1 MCFPLGAATA
11 ILHEGGI
18 SVQASGRLWAITVIF
33 PEKEWL
39 FQQKVSM
46 RKLTSVILTNNVQ
59 WSTFRLPI
67 WFRSV
72 NFAILMMLHDTC
84 RAMMKRLTLQYIIY
98 MKRKTNLLIAACMAL
113 SPALMGTE
121 AAAQTF
127 EKLFEWAPD
136 YYADINDDGKQ
147 EYFLYGKW
155 RTLAGEELCSLPD
168 GMGVNAM
175 VCSMFYITAN
185 PVPGFASAANN
196 YYKTGGD
203 VFYMKDGKYV
213 ITKAYEGD
221 DALMGATWADINLDG
236 RMDVLYWKNEA
247 INQGYVYVP
256 YVKMLCADGTF
267 VDQPLEVVTDMD
279 ELQGAMDAT
288 GGNGTFSVSN
298 NSSFSG
304 FCSGKGVSFPV
315 GPMNVVDLN
324 QDGYPDFIDEKGF
337 SYLSL
342 GDGRY
347 YLASIAARKVR
358 AGDVNGDGLTDLLV
372 YDGNELKLKLNTG
385 QGFKDVS
392 LLSNNNLRDVY
403 MLDCDGDGHLDIL
416 AAVTAED
423 ASFLAFFRNQGN
435 GTFKRTVRSFE
446 ELVNWEAPYFI
457 NNNGLPSMVSY
468 ADGDLMCWN
477 WDASFNVEK
486 VALTSGVRSFNKFF
500 LLDVDGDGKID
511 MPGQADSKEFGIFH
525 CKVEKANT
533 PPARMQAPKL
543 LLDKSTGLLRAE
555 WEHGTDAENSAGDLS
570 YEFEITSPSGE
581 YLFRTFTK
589 SLFTLASAGSWGTSS
604 VQARVRAIDG
614 SGMKGKWSDV
624 AKQDGILAVPSV
636 ALICPY
642 NASTGDTVFVHELSG
657 MKCEMKGLPDGRLV
671 TDKDGRK
678 GFVFASHGTKKI
690 ELAAQ
695 NGMTISRRIEL
706 QPVRVESTYLNYSAK
721 RFGLPSD
728 LGFCFD
734 FAQLGALQ
742 AMAGSGYYKWNGHKY
757 EKQPVFDFSDG
768 APAQFVF
775 DANMD
780 GLPDPA
786 EDNLY
791 LGQYSL
797 KVAVNQGD
805 GDFLKSTVSGEFS
818 GSGNIYSYMDINN
831 DGLMERFYRGYDGNH
846 YFYRTD
852 MNEGL
857 VKTDYMD
864 LGDQSKN
871 IDFCLDVCADF
882 DRDGRLD
889 ILGNTK
895 GEDGYPYWAILFNE
909 GNGRWTV
916 KHILQTNEP
925 LADIV
930 VYDVDGDGY
939 VDIVRNYWTRKAVS
953 RNRGNR
959 EFADWEELDGYLL
972 KMDIDQDGL
981 ADLQLSDD
989 GRSVIVSNHG
999 SPVQVP
1005 MNFDLFRSDFADIN
1019 NDGVPDYIDIG
1030 GSVIMRIAN
1039 NNTAPTA
1046 PTTLIATQTA
1056 DEVIISWDGATDKE
1070 STTSQ
1075 LRYNI
1080 SIKEKGATGDDAYI
1094 WSPLNATSNQARM
1107 SLVPGIPTYY
1117 RQATKLPMPI
1127 SRFQAGKTYEICV
1140 QAIDPWY
1147 ASSPFSKVIEF
1158 TPQAECHITLPAK
1171 AGVDEYVAYRTVSN
1185 VQGALSIRQAEGMD
1199 LSKAGYIKWN
1209 TPGVKTVVTTNTNSM
1224 IKSTTQILI
1233 VDKPNLDVQI
1243 PARALAGQTLVVD
1256 MPECMRNVGAKVSV
1270 TSDEAKVAYDANS
1283 NKAVVTL
1290 PEQDGDCQ
1298 LTITYADDVW
1308 QKAITRN
1315 YNINVV
1321 GQNWTPQI
1329 AQVKVADGHSV
1340 IQWDEQNLPAP
1351 ELFTGMVNIYRE
1363 SDIADSYDLIAQV
1376 PMSQGKYVDEQ
1387 SHSEVCS
1394 YRYQMTLSTIY
1405 GVETLSSTVHATMH
1419 VLANRGLGNDIN
1431 IRWTPYE
1438 GTTVAQYVVYAG
1450 TSPDNMQLVDRLSG
1464 YARSYVHHRNS
1475 DATTYYAVGFVAKS
1489 ELSGKAKAKTIANDE
1504 IVSNIISSADAYS
1517 VNAVQSIEIATR
1529 EEEATFT
1536 QERLTL
1542 HLLAYVTPS
1551 QASIGKVEWS
1561 LLAGESLV
1569 NLSDDG
1575 VMQLIPGTKG
1585 GEVVVQAKAID
1596 GSGITATRTFAVPQ
1610 VSGVES
1616 VEANADGVKI
1626 SAMLGGVRLTGI
1638 TNPTDVIVTTANGT
1652 VVYRSIL
1659 AADHR
1664 IALSNGL
1671 YIVRAG
1677 NRVGKVMVR

>member
-1 MCFPLGAATA
+1 MKKSIFLIVASLALAPISFGNKA
-11 ILHEGGI
+11 I
-18 SVQASGRLWAITVIF
+18 
-33 PEKEWL
+33 
-39 FQQKVSM
+39 
-46 RKLTSVILTNNVQ
+46 
-59 WSTFRLPI
+59 
-67 WFRSV
+67 
-72 NFAILMMLHDTC
+72 
-84 RAMMKRLTLQYIIY
+84 
-98 MKRKTNLLIAACMAL
+98 
-113 SPALMGTE
+113 
-121 AAAQTF
+121 AQTF
-127 EKLFEWAPD
+127 EKLFEGDSYVP
-136 YYADINDDGKQ
+136 YLYADINDDGKQ
-147 EYFLYGKW
+147 EYVLYGKW
-155 RTLAGEELCSLPD
+155 RTLAGKELYSFPE
-168 GMGVNAM
+168 GSAIWPSAM
-175 VCSMFYITAN
+175 LYLTAN
-185 PVPGFASAANN
+185 PVPGFFITAND
-196 YYKTGGD
+196 YEDIRGD
-203 VFYMKDGKYV
+203 VIFIKDGKYV
-213 ITKAYEGD
+213 ISNVYSKAYNGESS
-221 DALMGATWADINLDG
+221 LFGATWADINLDG
-236 RMDVLYWKNEA
+236 RMDMLYWKKERFGNTT
-247 INQGYVYVP
+247 IYYP
-256 YVKMLCADGTF
+256 YVKMMCADGTF
-267 VDQPLEVVTDMD
+267 VEKPLELVTDMD

-298 NSSFSG
+298 NASFSG
-304 FCSGKGVSFPV
+304 FSAGKGASLPV
-315 GPMNVVDLN
+315 GNINVVDLN

-347 YLASIAARKVR
+347 YLASIAAKKLRF
-358 AGDVNGDGLTDLLV
+358 GDVNGDGLTDLLV

-385 QGFKDVS
+385 QGFQDMS
-392 LLSNNNLRDVY
+392 LLSNRSLRDVY

-435 GTFKRTVRSFE
+435 GKFKRIVRSFE
-446 ELVNWEAPYFI
+446 KSVYWEAPYFI

-486 VALTSGVRSFNKFF
+486 VTLTSGVKLPQGYS
-500 LLDVDGDGKID
+500 LLDMDGDGKID
-511 MPGQADSKEFGIFH
+511 VPCERGYQEYGIFH

-533 PPARMQAPKL
+533 PPNKMQAPKL
-543 LLDKSTGLLRAE
+543 LLDKSTGMLRAE

-570 YEFEITSPSGE
+570 YEFEITSPNGE

-614 SGMKGKWSDV
+614 CGMKGKWSDV

-636 ALICPY
+636 ALSCHH
-642 NASTGDTVFVHELSG
+642 NASTGDTIFVRELGG
-657 MKCEMKGLPDGRLV
+657 MECEMKAMPDGRLV
-671 TDKDGRK
+671 TAKDGRK

-690 ELAAQ
+690 EFTAKD
-695 NGMTISRRIEL
+695 GITISRQIEV
-706 QPVRVESTYLNYSAK
+706 QPVRVESAVGK
-721 RFGLPSD
+721 FGIMNTPN
-728 LGFCFD
+728 FCFD
-734 FAQLGALQ
+734 FAQLGTLQ
-742 AMAGSGYYKWNGHKY
+742 ALTSDGYYKWNDYKY
-757 EKQPVFDFSDG
+757 EKQPVFDFSDDVYYT
-768 APAQFVF
+768 FVY

-786 EDNLY
+786 HADGYQNY
-791 LGQYSL
+791 TL

-805 GDFLKSTVSGEFS
+805 GDFLKSSVSCELP
-818 GSGNIYSYMDINN
+818 GSGYMYDDRVDINN
-831 DGLMERFYRGYDGNH
+831 DGLMECSFRDNNGLYRI
-846 YFYRTD
+846 D
-852 MNEGL
+852 MNECL

-864 LGDQSKN
+864 LGDQSKI
-871 IDFCLDVCADF
+871 IDLYLKACADF

-889 ILGNTK
+889 IPSRVKVGNDYYE
-895 GEDGYPYWAILFNE
+895 GILYNE
-909 GNGRWTV
+909 GNGRWTFKPV
-916 KHILQTNEP
+916 SSCRSDMYT
-925 LADIV
+925 
-930 VYDVDGDGY
+930 YDVDGDGY
-939 VDIVRNYWTRKAVS
+939 VDLVLNNNGLSYYSKVLRNL
-953 RNRGNR
+953 GNR
-959 EFADWEELDGYLL
+959 EFAELEDLDGYLL

-981 ADLQLSDD
+981 ADLQQFKD
-989 GRSVIVSNHG
+989 GSIIVSNHG
-999 SPVQVP
+999 SPVLVP
-1005 MNFDLFRSDFADIN
+1005 FTRYDLYGSDFVDIN
-1019 NDGVPDYIDIG
+1019 NDGVPDCSFNG
-1030 GSVIMRIAN
+1030 ALMRIAN

-1046 PTTLIATQTA
+1046 PTTLIAAQTA

-1080 SIKEKGATGDDAYI
+1080 SIKEKGATGDGAYI
-1094 WSPLNATSNQARM
+1094 WSPLNATNDKARM
-1107 SLVPGIPTYY
+1107 SLVRGIPTYY

-1127 SRFQAGKTYEICV
+1127 NRFQAGKTYEICV

-1185 VQGALSIRQAEGMD
+1185 VLGSLSIRQAEGMD
-1199 LSKAGYIKWN
+1199 LSKNGYIKWN

-1243 PARALAGQTLVVD
+1243 PARALAGQTLVLD
-1256 MPECMRNVGAKVSV
+1256 MPECMRNEGAKVSV
-1270 TSDEAKVAYDANS
+1270 TSDEAKVAYDANT

-1290 PEQDGDCQ
+1290 PEQDGNCQ
-1298 LTITYADDVW
+1298 LTITYADEVW

-1315 YNINVV
+1315 YNINAV
-1321 GQNWTPQI
+1321 GKNWTPQI

-1394 YRYQMTLSTIY
+1394 YRYQMTLSTTY
-1405 GVETLSSTVHATMH
+1405 GVETLPSKVHATMH
-1419 VLANRGLGNDIN
+1419 VLANHGLGNDIN

-1450 TSPDNMQLVDRLSG
+1450 ASPDNMQIVDRLSG

-1489 ELSGKAKAKTIANDE
+1489 ELSAKAKAKTIANDE

-1575 VMQLIPGTKG
+1575 VMQLIPGTTG
-1585 GEVVVQAKAID
+1585 GEVIVQAKAID

-1616 VEANADGVKI
+1616 VETNADGVKI
-1626 SAMLGGVRLTGI
+1626 SAMLGGVMLTGI
-1638 TNPTDVIVTTANGT
+1638 TNPTDVLVTTANGT

-1659 AADHR
+1659 AADHH
-1664 IALSNGL
+1664 IALGNGL

-1677 NRVGKVMVR
+1677 NRVCKVMVR

>member
-1 MCFPLGAATA
+1 MKKSIFLIVASLALAPISFGNKA
-11 ILHEGGI
+11 I
-18 SVQASGRLWAITVIF
+18 
-33 PEKEWL
+33 
-39 FQQKVSM
+39 
-46 RKLTSVILTNNVQ
+46 
-59 WSTFRLPI
+59 
-67 WFRSV
+67 
-72 NFAILMMLHDTC
+72 
-84 RAMMKRLTLQYIIY
+84 
-98 MKRKTNLLIAACMAL
+98 
-113 SPALMGTE
+113 
-121 AAAQTF
+121 AQTF
-127 EKLFEWAPD
+127 EKLFEGDSYVP
-136 YYADINDDGKQ
+136 YLYADINDDGKQ
-147 EYFLYGKW
+147 EYVLYGKW
-155 RTLAGEELCSLPD
+155 RTLAGKELYSFPE
-168 GMGVNAM
+168 GSAIWPNAM
-175 VCSMFYITAN
+175 LYLTAN
-185 PVPGFASAANN
+185 PVPGFFITAND
-196 YYKTGGD
+196 YEDIRGD
-203 VFYMKDGKYV
+203 VIFIKDGKYV
-213 ITKAYEGD
+213 ISNVYSKAYNGESS
-221 DALMGATWADINLDG
+221 LFGATWADINLDG
-236 RMDVLYWKNEA
+236 RMDMLYWKKERFGNTT
-247 INQGYVYVP
+247 IYYP
-256 YVKMLCADGTF
+256 YVKMMCADGTF
-267 VDQPLEVVTDMD
+267 VEKPLELVTDMD

-298 NSSFSG
+298 NASFSG
-304 FCSGKGVSFPV
+304 FSSGKGASLPV
-315 GPMNVVDLN
+315 GNINVVDLN

-347 YLASIAARKVR
+347 YLASIAAKKLRF
-358 AGDVNGDGLTDLLV
+358 GDVNGDGLTDLLV

-385 QGFKDVS
+385 QGFQDMS
-392 LLSNNNLRDVY
+392 LLSNKNLRNVY

-435 GTFKRTVRSFE
+435 GKFKRIVRSFE
-446 ELVNWEAPYFI
+446 KSVYWEAPYFI

-486 VALTSGVRSFNKFF
+486 VTLTSGVKLPQGYS
-500 LLDVDGDGKID
+500 LLDMDGDGKID
-511 MPGQADSKEFGIFH
+511 VPCERGYQEYGIFH

-533 PPARMQAPKL
+533 PPNKMQAPKL
-543 LLDKSTGLLRAE
+543 LLDKSTGMLRAE

-570 YEFEITSPSGE
+570 YEFEITSPNGE

-614 SGMKGKWSDV
+614 CGMKGKWSDV

-636 ALICPY
+636 ALSCHH
-642 NASTGDTVFVHELSG
+642 NASTGDTIFVRELGG
-657 MKCEMKGLPDGRLV
+657 MECEMKAMPDGRLV
-671 TDKDGRK
+671 TAKDGRK
-678 GFVFASHGTKKI
+678 GFVFALHGTKKI
-690 ELAAQ
+690 EFTAKD
-695 NGMTISRRIEL
+695 GITISRQIEV
-706 QPVRVESTYLNYSAK
+706 QPVRVESAVGK
-721 RFGLPSD
+721 FGIMNTPN
-728 LGFCFD
+728 FCFD
-734 FAQLGALQ
+734 FAQLGTLQ
-742 AMAGSGYYKWNGHKY
+742 ALTSDGYYKWNDYKY

-768 APAQFVF
+768 VYYTFVY

-786 EDNLY
+786 HADGYQNY
-791 LGQYSL
+791 TL

-805 GDFLKSTVSGEFS
+805 GDFLKSSVSCELP
-818 GSGNIYSYMDINN
+818 GSGYMYDDRVDINN
-831 DGLMERFYRGYDGNH
+831 DGLMECSFRDNNGLYRI
-846 YFYRTD
+846 D
-852 MNEGL
+852 MNECL

-864 LGDQSKN
+864 LGDQSKI
-871 IDFCLDVCADF
+871 IDLYLKACADF

-889 ILGNTK
+889 IPSRVKVGNDYYE
-895 GEDGYPYWAILFNE
+895 GILYNE
-909 GNGRWTV
+909 GNGRWTFKPV
-916 KHILQTNEP
+916 SSCRSDMYT
-925 LADIV
+925 
-930 VYDVDGDGY
+930 YDVDGDGY
-939 VDIVRNYWTRKAVS
+939 VDLVLNNNGLSYYSKVLRNL
-953 RNRGNR
+953 GNR
-959 EFADWEELDGYLL
+959 EFAELEDLDGYLL

-981 ADLQLSDD
+981 ADLQQFKD
-989 GRSVIVSNHG
+989 GSIIVSNHG
-999 SPVQVP
+999 SPVLVQ
-1005 MNFDLFRSDFADIN
+1005 FTRYDLYGSDFVDIN
-1019 NDGVPDYIDIG
+1019 NDGVPDCSFNG
-1030 GSVIMRIAN
+1030 ALMRIAN
-1039 NNTAPTA
+1039 NNTAPIA
-1046 PTTLIATQTA
+1046 PTTLIAAQTA

-1080 SIKEKGATGDDAYI
+1080 SIKEKGATGDGAYI
-1094 WSPLNATSNQARM
+1094 WSPLNATNDKARM

-1127 SRFQAGKTYEICV
+1127 NRFQAGKTYEICV

-1199 LSKAGYIKWN
+1199 LSKNGYIKWN

-1243 PARALAGQTLVVD
+1243 PARALAGQTLVLD
-1256 MPECMRNVGAKVSV
+1256 MPECMRNEGAKVSV
-1270 TSDEAKVAYDANS
+1270 TSDEAKVAYDANT

-1290 PEQDGDCQ
+1290 PEQDGNCQ
-1298 LTITYADDVW
+1298 LTITYADEVW

-1321 GQNWTPQI
+1321 GKNWTPQI

-1394 YRYQMTLSTIY
+1394 YRYQITLSTTY
-1405 GVETLSSTVHATMH
+1405 GVETLPSKVHATMH
-1419 VLANRGLGNDIN
+1419 VLANHGLGNDIN

-1450 TSPDNMQLVDRLSG
+1450 TSPDNMQIVDRLSG

-1489 ELSGKAKAKTIANDE
+1489 ELSAKAKAKTIANDE
-1504 IVSNIISSADAYS
+1504 IVSNIISSADAYN

-1575 VMQLIPGTKG
+1575 VMQLIPGTTG
-1585 GEVVVQAKAID
+1585 GEVIVQAKAID

-1616 VEANADGVKI
+1616 VETNADGFKI
-1626 SAMLGGVRLTGI
+1626 SAMLGGVMLTGI
-1638 TNPTDVIVTTANGT
+1638 TNPTDVLVTTANGT

-1659 AADHR
+1659 AADHH
-1664 IALSNGL
+1664 IALGNGL

>member
-1 MCFPLGAATA
+1 MKKSIFLIVASLALAPISFGNKA
-11 ILHEGGI
+11 I
-18 SVQASGRLWAITVIF
+18 
-33 PEKEWL
+33 
-39 FQQKVSM
+39 
-46 RKLTSVILTNNVQ
+46 
-59 WSTFRLPI
+59 
-67 WFRSV
+67 
-72 NFAILMMLHDTC
+72 
-84 RAMMKRLTLQYIIY
+84 
-98 MKRKTNLLIAACMAL
+98 
-113 SPALMGTE
+113 
-121 AAAQTF
+121 AQTF

-168 GMGVNAM
+168 GMGINAM
-175 VCSMFYITAN
+175 TCSMFYITAN

-247 INQGYVYVP
+247 INTGYVYVP

-304 FCSGKGVSFPV
+304 FCSGKGASFPV

-337 SYLSL
+337 SYMSL
-342 GDGRY
+342 GEGRY

-385 QGFKDVS
+385 QGFRDVA
-392 LLSNNNLRDVY
+392 LLSNGNLRDVY
-403 MLDCDGDGHLDIL
+403 MLDCDGDGLLDIL
-416 AAVTAED
+416 AAVTTGD

-435 GTFKRTVRSFE
+435 GKFKRTVRSFE
-446 ELVNWEAPYFI
+446 ESVDWAGPYFI
-457 NNNGLPSMVSY
+457 NNNGLPSMVSH
-468 ADGDLMCWN
+468 AGEDLMCWN
-477 WDASFNVEK
+477 WDASFNVGK

-500 LLDVDGDGKID
+500 LMDLDGDGKID
-511 MPGQADSKEFGIFH
+511 MPCERESREFGIFH

-543 LLDKSTGLLRAE
+543 LLDKSTGMLRAE

-589 SLFTLASAGSWGTSS
+589 SLFTLASAGSWGTGS

-624 AKQDGILAVPSV
+624 ARQDGILAVPSV

-695 NGMTISRRIEL
+695 DGMTISRRIEV
-706 QPVRVESTYLNYSAK
+706 QPVRLESTYLNYSPK

-728 LGFCFD
+728 LRFCFD
-734 FAQLGALQ
+734 FAQLGTLQ

-757 EKQPVFDFSDG
+757 EKQPVFDFSDS

-786 EDNLY
+786 ENDLY

-797 KVAVNQGD
+797 RVAVNQGD
-805 GDFLKSTVSGEFS
+805 GDFLKSNVSSEFS
-818 GSGNIYSYMDINN
+818 GSGNMDSYIDINN
-831 DGLMERFYRGYDGNH
+831 DGLMERFYSGYDGTRG
-846 YFYRTD
+846 FYRVD

-864 LGDQSKN
+864 LGDQLKN
-871 IDFCLDVCADF
+871 MGSNFNLCADF

-889 ILGNTK
+889 ILCTARN
-895 GEDGYPYWAILFNE
+895 ESDRQILAVIFNE

-916 KHILQTNEP
+916 KPIPQALEFSMD
-925 LADIV
+925 LV
-930 VYDVDGDGY
+930 LYDVDGNGY
-939 VDIVRNYWTRKAVS
+939 IDIVENYWKRKRVL
-953 RNRGNR
+953 RNLGNR
-959 EFADWEELDGYLL
+959 EFAELEDLDGFLL

-989 GRSVIVSNHG
+989 GWSVIVSNHG

-1005 MNFDLFRSDFADIN
+1005 LNARLYGADFADIN
-1019 NDGVPDYIDIG
+1019 NDGVPDC
-1030 GSVIMRIAN
+1030 GSVLMRIAN

-1080 SIKEKGATGDDAYI
+1080 SIKEKGATGDGAYI
-1094 WSPLNATSNQARM
+1094 WSPLNATNDKARM

-1199 LSKAGYIKWN
+1199 LSKNGYIKWN

-1243 PARALAGQTLVVD
+1243 PARALAGQTLVLD
-1256 MPECMRNVGAKVSV
+1256 MPECMRNEGAKVSV
-1270 TSDEAKVAYDANS
+1270 TSDEAKVAYDANT

-1290 PEQDGDCQ
+1290 PEQDGNCQ
-1298 LTITYADDVW
+1298 LTITYADEVW

-1321 GQNWTPQI
+1321 GKNWTPQI

-1394 YRYQMTLSTIY
+1394 YRYQMTLSTTY
-1405 GVETLSSTVHATMH
+1405 GVETLPSKVHATMH
-1419 VLANRGLGNDIN
+1419 VLANHGLGNDIN

-1450 TSPDNMQLVDRLSG
+1450 ASPDNMQIVDRLSG

-1489 ELSGKAKAKTIANDE
+1489 ELSAKAKAKTIANDE

-1517 VNAVQSIEIATR
+1517 INAVQSIEIATR

-1575 VMQLIPGTKG
+1575 VMQLIPGTTG
-1585 GEVVVQAKAID
+1585 GEVIVQAKAID

-1616 VEANADGVKI
+1616 VETNADGVKI
-1626 SAMLGGVRLTGI
+1626 SAMLGGVMLTGI
-1638 TNPTDVIVTTANGT
+1638 TNPTDVLVTTVNGT

-1659 AADHR
+1659 AADNR

-1677 NRVGKVMVR
+1677 NRVCKVMVR

>member
-1 MCFPLGAATA
+1 MKKSIFLIVASLALAPISFGNKA
-11 ILHEGGI
+11 I
-18 SVQASGRLWAITVIF
+18 
-33 PEKEWL
+33 
-39 FQQKVSM
+39 
-46 RKLTSVILTNNVQ
+46 
-59 WSTFRLPI
+59 
-67 WFRSV
+67 
-72 NFAILMMLHDTC
+72 
-84 RAMMKRLTLQYIIY
+84 
-98 MKRKTNLLIAACMAL
+98 
-113 SPALMGTE
+113 
-121 AAAQTF
+121 AQTF
-127 EKLFEWAPD
+127 EKLFEGDSYVP
-136 YYADINDDGKQ
+136 YLYADINDDGKQ
-147 EYFLYGKW
+147 EYVLYGKW
-155 RTLAGEELCSLPD
+155 RTLAGKELYSFPE
-168 GMGVNAM
+168 GSAIWPNAM
-175 VCSMFYITAN
+175 LYLTAN
-185 PVPGFASAANN
+185 PVPGFFITAND
-196 YYKTGGD
+196 YEDIRGD
-203 VFYMKDGKYV
+203 VIFIKDGKYV
-213 ITKAYEGD
+213 ISNVYSKAYNGESS
-221 DALMGATWADINLDG
+221 LFGATWADINLDG
-236 RMDVLYWKNEA
+236 RMDMLYWKKERFGNTT
-247 INQGYVYVP
+247 IYYP
-256 YVKMLCADGTF
+256 YVKMMCADGTF
-267 VDQPLEVVTDMD
+267 VEKPLELVTDMD

-298 NSSFSG
+298 NASFSG
-304 FCSGKGVSFPV
+304 FSSGKGASLPV
-315 GPMNVVDLN
+315 GNINVVDLN

-347 YLASIAARKVR
+347 YLASIAAKKLRF
-358 AGDVNGDGLTDLLV
+358 GDVNGDGLTDLLV

-385 QGFKDVS
+385 QGFQDMS
-392 LLSNNNLRDVY
+392 LLSNRSLRDVY

-435 GTFKRTVRSFE
+435 GKFKRIVRSFE
-446 ELVNWEAPYFI
+446 KSVYWEAPYFI

-486 VALTSGVRSFNKFF
+486 VTLTSGVKLPQGYS
-500 LLDVDGDGKID
+500 LLDMDGDGKID
-511 MPGQADSKEFGIFH
+511 VPCERGYQEYGIFH

-533 PPARMQAPKL
+533 PPNKMQAPKL
-543 LLDKSTGLLRAE
+543 LLDKSTGMLRAE

-570 YEFEITSPSGE
+570 YEFEITSPNGE

-614 SGMKGKWSDV
+614 CGMKGKWSDV

-636 ALICPY
+636 ALSCHH
-642 NASTGDTVFVHELSG
+642 NASTGDTIFVRELGG
-657 MKCEMKGLPDGRLV
+657 MECEMKAMPDGRLV
-671 TDKDGRK
+671 TAKDGRK
-678 GFVFASHGTKKI
+678 GFVFALHGTKKI
-690 ELAAQ
+690 EFTAKD
-695 NGMTISRRIEL
+695 GITISRQIEV
-706 QPVRVESTYLNYSAK
+706 QPVRVESAVGK
-721 RFGLPSD
+721 FGIMNTPN
-728 LGFCFD
+728 FCFD
-734 FAQLGALQ
+734 FAQLGTLQ
-742 AMAGSGYYKWNGHKY
+742 ALTSDGYYKWNGYKY
-757 EKQPVFDFSDG
+757 EKQPVFDFSDDVYYT
-768 APAQFVF
+768 FVY

-786 EDNLY
+786 HADGYQNY
-791 LGQYSL
+791 TL

-805 GDFLKSTVSGEFS
+805 GDFLKSSVSCELP
-818 GSGNIYSYMDINN
+818 GSGYMYDDRVDINN
-831 DGLMERFYRGYDGNH
+831 DGLMESSFRDNNGFYRI
-846 YFYRTD
+846 D
-852 MNEGL
+852 MNECL

-864 LGDQSKN
+864 LGDQSKI
-871 IDFCLDVCADF
+871 IDLYLKACADF

-889 ILGNTK
+889 IPSRVKVGNDYYE
-895 GEDGYPYWAILFNE
+895 GILYNE
-909 GNGRWTV
+909 GNGRWTFKPV
-916 KHILQTNEP
+916 SSCRSDMYT
-925 LADIV
+925 
-930 VYDVDGDGY
+930 YDVDGDGY
-939 VDIVRNYWTRKAVS
+939 VDLVLNNNGLSYYSKVLRNL
-953 RNRGNR
+953 GNR
-959 EFADWEELDGYLL
+959 EFAELEDLDGYLL

-981 ADLQLSDD
+981 ADLQQFKD
-989 GRSVIVSNHG
+989 GSIIVSNHG
-999 SPVQVP
+999 SPVLVP
-1005 MNFDLFRSDFADIN
+1005 FTRYDLYGSDFVDIN
-1019 NDGVPDYIDIG
+1019 NDGVPDCSFNG
-1030 GSVIMRIAN
+1030 ALMRIAN

-1046 PTTLIATQTA
+1046 PTTLIAAQTA

-1080 SIKEKGATGDDAYI
+1080 SIKEKGATGDGAYI
-1094 WSPLNATSNQARM
+1094 WSPLNATNDKARM
-1107 SLVPGIPTYY
+1107 SLVRGIPTYY

-1127 SRFQAGKTYEICV
+1127 NRFQAGKTYEICV

-1199 LSKAGYIKWN
+1199 LSKNGYIKWN

-1243 PARALAGQTLVVD
+1243 PARALAGQTLVLD
-1256 MPECMRNVGAKVSV
+1256 MPECMRNEGAKVSV
-1270 TSDEAKVAYDANS
+1270 ASDEAKVAYDANT

-1290 PEQDGDCQ
+1290 PEQDGNCQ
-1298 LTITYADDVW
+1298 LTITYADEVW

-1321 GQNWTPQI
+1321 GKNWTPQI

-1394 YRYQMTLSTIY
+1394 YRYQITLSTTY
-1405 GVETLSSTVHATMH
+1405 GVETLPSKVHATMH
-1419 VLANRGLGNDIN
+1419 VLANHGLGNDIN

-1450 TSPDNMQLVDRLSG
+1450 ASPDNMQIVDRLSG

-1489 ELSGKAKAKTIANDE
+1489 ELSAKAKAKTIANDE

-1517 VNAVQSIEIATR
+1517 INAVQSIEIATR
-1529 EEEATFT
+1529 EEEAMFT

-1575 VMQLIPGTKG
+1575 VMQLIPGTTG
-1585 GEVVVQAKAID
+1585 GEVIVQAKAID

-1616 VEANADGVKI
+1616 VETNADGVKI
-1626 SAMLGGVRLTGI
+1626 SAMLGGVMLTGI
-1638 TNPTDVIVTTANGT
+1638 TNPTDVLVTTANGT

-1659 AADHR
+1659 AADHH
-1664 IALSNGL
+1664 IALGNGL

>member
-1 MCFPLGAATA
+1 MKKSIFLIVASLALAPISFGNKA
-11 ILHEGGI
+11 I
-18 SVQASGRLWAITVIF
+18 
-33 PEKEWL
+33 
-39 FQQKVSM
+39 
-46 RKLTSVILTNNVQ
+46 
-59 WSTFRLPI
+59 
-67 WFRSV
+67 
-72 NFAILMMLHDTC
+72 
-84 RAMMKRLTLQYIIY
+84 
-98 MKRKTNLLIAACMAL
+98 
-113 SPALMGTE
+113 
-121 AAAQTF
+121 AQTF

-136 YYADINDDGKQ
+136 CYADINDDGKQ
-147 EYFLYGKW
+147 EYFLNGKW
-155 RTLAGEELCSLPD
+155 RTLAGEELYSLPD
-168 GMGVNAM
+168 GMGVNMM

-196 YYKTGGD
+196 FYKTGGD

-247 INQGYVYVP
+247 INKGYVYVP

-347 YLASIAARKVR
+347 YLASIAAKKLRF
-358 AGDVNGDGLTDLLV
+358 GDVNGDGLTDLLV

-385 QGFKDVS
+385 QGFRDVA

-403 MLDCDGDGHLDIL
+403 MLDCDGDGLLDIL
-416 AAVTAED
+416 AAVTTGD

-435 GTFKRTVRSFE
+435 GKFKRTVRSFE
-446 ELVNWEAPYFI
+446 ESVDWVGPYFI
-457 NNNGLPSMVSY
+457 NNNGLPSMVSHT
-468 ADGDLMCWN
+468 GEDLMCWN
-477 WDASFNVEK
+477 WDASFNVGK

-500 LLDVDGDGKID
+500 LMDLDGDGKID
-511 MPGQADSKEFGIFH
+511 MPCERESREFGIFH

-543 LLDKSTGLLRAE
+543 LLDKSTGMLRAE

-589 SLFTLASAGSWGTSS
+589 SLFTLASAGSWGTGS

-624 AKQDGILAVPSV
+624 ARQDGILAVPSV

-657 MKCEMKGLPDGRLV
+657 MKCEMKALPDGRLV

-695 NGMTISRRIEL
+695 DGMTISRRIEV
-706 QPVRVESTYLNYSAK
+706 QPVRAESTYLNYSPK

-728 LGFCFD
+728 LRFCFD

-742 AMAGSGYYKWNGHKY
+742 AMADDGYYKWNGYRY

-768 APAQFVF
+768 APIHFVF

-786 EDNLY
+786 ENDLY

-805 GDFLKSTVSGEFS
+805 GDFLKSNVSSEFS
-818 GSGNIYSYMDINN
+818 GSGNLDSYIDINN
-831 DGLMERFYRGYDGNH
+831 DGLMERFYSGYDGTR
-846 YFYRTD
+846 YFCRTD

-857 VKTDYMD
+857 VKAEGLFD
-864 LGDQSKN
+864 LGDQLKN
-871 IDFCLDVCADF
+871 MGLCLDACADF

-916 KHILQTNEP
+916 KPILQTNEP

-1046 PTTLIATQTA
+1046 PTTLIAAQTA

-1080 SIKEKGATGDDAYI
+1080 SIKEKGATGDGAYI
-1094 WSPLNATSNQARM
+1094 WSPLNATNDKARM

-1127 SRFQAGKTYEICV
+1127 NRFQAGKTYEICV

-1199 LSKAGYIKWN
+1199 LSKNGYIKWN

-1243 PARALAGQTLVVD
+1243 PARALAGQTLVLD
-1256 MPECMRNVGAKVSV
+1256 MPECMRNEGAKVSV
-1270 TSDEAKVAYDANS
+1270 TSDEAKVAYDATS

-1290 PEQDGDCQ
+1290 PEQDGNCQ
-1298 LTITYADDVW
+1298 LTITYADEVW

-1340 IQWDEQNLPAP
+1340 IQWDAQNLPAP

-1394 YRYQMTLSTIY
+1394 YRYQMTLSTTY
-1405 GVETLSSTVHATMH
+1405 GVETLPSKVHATMH
-1419 VLANRGLGNDIN
+1419 VLANHGLGNDIN

-1450 TSPDNMQLVDRLSG
+1450 ASPDNMQIVDRLSG

-1489 ELSGKAKAKTIANDE
+1489 ELSAKAKAKTIANDE

-1569 NLSDDG
+1569 SLSDDG
-1575 VMQLIPGTKG
+1575 VMQLIPGTTG
-1585 GEVVVQAKAID
+1585 GEVIVQAKAID

-1616 VEANADGVKI
+1616 VETNADGVKI
-1626 SAMLGGVRLTGI
+1626 SAMLGGVMLTGI
-1638 TNPTDVIVTTANGT
+1638 TNPTDVLVTTANGT

-1659 AADHR
+1659 AADHH
-1664 IALSNGL
+1664 IALGNGL

>member
-1 MCFPLGAATA
+1 
-11 ILHEGGI
+11 
-18 SVQASGRLWAITVIF
+18 
-33 PEKEWL
+33 
-39 FQQKVSM
+39 
-46 RKLTSVILTNNVQ
+46 
-59 WSTFRLPI
+59 
-67 WFRSV
+67 
-72 NFAILMMLHDTC
+72 
-84 RAMMKRLTLQYIIY
+84 MKKSI
-98 MKRKTNLLIAACMAL
+98 LLIVASLAL
-113 SPALMGTE
+113 APISFGNKAI
-121 AAAQTF
+121 AQTF
-127 EKLFEWAPD
+127 EKLFEWAPY

-147 EYFLYGKW
+147 EYFLYGTW
-155 RTLAGEELCSLPD
+155 RTLAGEALYSLPD
-168 GMGVNAM
+168 GMDVNFM
-175 VCSMFYITAN
+175 TCSMFYITAN
-185 PVPGFASAANN
+185 PVPGFATAANN

-247 INQGYVYVP
+247 INKGYVYVP

-279 ELQGAMDAT
+279 ELQGAMNAT
-288 GGNGTFSVSN
+288 GGNGTFAVSN

-324 QDGYPDFIDEKGF
+324 QDGYPDFIDKEGF

-347 YLASIAARKVR
+347 YLASIAAKKLRF
-358 AGDVNGDGLTDLLV
+358 GDVNGDGLTDLLV

-392 LLSNNNLRDVY
+392 LLSNNNLCDVY

-416 AAVTAED
+416 AAVAADD

-446 ELVNWEAPYFI
+446 GSVNWEGSYFV

-468 ADGDLMCWN
+468 ADEGLVCWN

-533 PPARMQAPKL
+533 PPARMQAPQL
-543 LLDKSTGLLRAE
+543 LLDKSTGMLRAE

-589 SLFTLASAGSWGTSS
+589 SLFTLASAGSWGTGS

-624 AKQDGILAVPSV
+624 ARQDGILAVPSV

-657 MKCEMKGLPDGRLV
+657 MKCEMKALPDGRLV

-695 NGMTISRRIEL
+695 DGMTISRRIDV
-706 QPVRVESTYLNYSAK
+706 QPVRAESTYLNYSPK

-728 LGFCFD
+728 LRFCFD

-742 AMAGSGYYKWNGHKY
+742 AMADDGYYKWNGYRY

-768 APAQFVF
+768 APIHFVF

-786 EDNLY
+786 ENDLY

-805 GDFLKSTVSGEFS
+805 GDFLKSSVSSEFS
-818 GSGNIYSYMDINN
+818 GSGNLDSYIDINN
-831 DGLMERFYRGYDGNH
+831 DGLMERFYSGYDGTR
-846 YFYRTD
+846 YFCRTD

-857 VKTDYMD
+857 VKADGLFD

-871 IDFCLDVCADF
+871 MGLCLDACADF

-916 KHILQTNEP
+916 KPILQTNEP

-959 EFADWEELDGYLL
+959 EFADWKELDGYLL

-1094 WSPLNATSNQARM
+1094 WSPLNATNDKARM

-1199 LSKAGYIKWN
+1199 LSKNGYIKWN

-1243 PARALAGQTLVVD
+1243 PARALAGQTLVLD
-1256 MPECMRNVGAKVSV
+1256 MPECMRNEGAKVSV
-1270 TSDEAKVAYDANS
+1270 TSDEAKVAYDANT

-1290 PEQDGDCQ
+1290 PEQDGNCQ
-1298 LTITYADDVW
+1298 LTITYADEVW
-1308 QKAITRN
+1308 QKAIIRN

-1321 GQNWTPQI
+1321 GKNWAPQI

-1394 YRYQMTLSTIY
+1394 YRYQITLSTTY
-1405 GVETLSSTVHATMH
+1405 GVETLPSKVHATMH
-1419 VLANRGLGNDIN
+1419 VLVNHGLGNDIN

-1450 TSPDNMQLVDRLSG
+1450 ASPDNMQIVDRLSG

-1489 ELSGKAKAKTIANDE
+1489 ELSAKAKAKTIANDE

-1575 VMQLIPGTKG
+1575 VMQLIPGTTG
-1585 GEVVVQAKAID
+1585 GEVIVQAKAID

-1616 VEANADGVKI
+1616 VETNADGVKI
-1626 SAMLGGVRLTGI
+1626 SAMLGGVMLTGI
-1638 TNPTDVIVTTANGT
+1638 TNPTDVLVTTANGT

-1659 AADHR
+1659 AADHH
-1664 IALSNGL
+1664 IALGNGL

-1677 NRVGKVMVR
+1677 NRVCKVMVR

>member
-1 MCFPLGAATA
+1 
-11 ILHEGGI
+11 
-18 SVQASGRLWAITVIF
+18 
-33 PEKEWL
+33 
-39 FQQKVSM
+39 
-46 RKLTSVILTNNVQ
+46 
-59 WSTFRLPI
+59 
-67 WFRSV
+67 
-72 NFAILMMLHDTC
+72 
-84 RAMMKRLTLQYIIY
+84 
-98 MKRKTNLLIAACMAL
+98 
-113 SPALMGTE
+113 
-121 AAAQTF
+121 
-127 EKLFEWAPD
+127 
-136 YYADINDDGKQ
+136 
-147 EYFLYGKW
+147 
-155 RTLAGEELCSLPD
+155 
-168 GMGVNAM
+168 
-175 VCSMFYITAN
+175 
-185 PVPGFASAANN
+185 
-196 YYKTGGD
+196 
-203 VFYMKDGKYV
+203 
-213 ITKAYEGD
+213 
-221 DALMGATWADINLDG
+221 
-236 RMDVLYWKNEA
+236 
-247 INQGYVYVP
+247 
-256 YVKMLCADGTF
+256 
-267 VDQPLEVVTDMD
+267 
-279 ELQGAMDAT
+279 
-288 GGNGTFSVSN
+288 
-298 NSSFSG
+298 
-304 FCSGKGVSFPV
+304 
-315 GPMNVVDLN
+315 
-324 QDGYPDFIDEKGF
+324 
-337 SYLSL
+337 
-342 GDGRY
+342 
-347 YLASIAARKVR
+347 
-358 AGDVNGDGLTDLLV
+358 
-372 YDGNELKLKLNTG
+372 
-385 QGFKDVS
+385 
-392 LLSNNNLRDVY
+392 
-403 MLDCDGDGHLDIL
+403 
-416 AAVTAED
+416 
-423 ASFLAFFRNQGN
+423 
-435 GTFKRTVRSFE
+435 
-446 ELVNWEAPYFI
+446 
-457 NNNGLPSMVSY
+457 MVSY

-486 VALTSGVRSFNKFF
+486 VTLTSGVKLPQGYS
-500 LLDVDGDGKID
+500 LLDMDGDGKID
-511 MPGQADSKEFGIFH
+511 VPCERGYQEYGIFH

-533 PPARMQAPKL
+533 PPNKMQAPKI
-543 LLDKSTGLLRAE
+543 LLDKSTGMLRAE

-570 YEFEITSPSGE
+570 YEFEITSPNGE

-614 SGMKGKWSDV
+614 CGMKGKWSDV

-636 ALICPY
+636 ALSCHH
-642 NASTGDTVFVHELSG
+642 NASTGDTIFVRELGG
-657 MKCEMKGLPDGRLV
+657 MECEMKAMPDGRLV
-671 TDKDGRK
+671 TAKDGRK
-678 GFVFASHGTKKI
+678 GFLFALHGTKKI
-690 ELAAQ
+690 EFTAKD
-695 NGMTISRRIEL
+695 GITISRQIEV
-706 QPVRVESTYLNYSAK
+706 QPVRVESDT
-721 RFGLPSD
+721 FGLS
-728 LGFCFD
+728 GYWTTFFD
-734 FAQLGALQ
+734 FAQLGTLQ
-742 AMAGSGYYKWNGHKY
+742 ALTSDGYYKWNDYKY
-757 EKQPVFDFSDG
+757 EKQPVFDFSDNVYYT
-768 APAQFVF
+768 FVY

-786 EDNLY
+786 HADGYQNY
-791 LGQYSL
+791 TL

-805 GDFLKSTVSGEFS
+805 GDFLKSSVSCELP
-818 GSGNIYSYMDINN
+818 GSGYMYDDRVDINN
-831 DGLMERFYRGYDGNH
+831 DGLMECSFRDNNGLYRI
-846 YFYRTD
+846 D
-852 MNEGL
+852 MNECM

-864 LGDQSKN
+864 LGDQSKI
-871 IDFCLDVCADF
+871 IDLYLKACADF

-889 ILGNTK
+889 IPSRVKVGNDYYE
-895 GEDGYPYWAILFNE
+895 GILYNE
-909 GNGRWTV
+909 GNGRWTFKPV
-916 KHILQTNEP
+916 SSCRSDMYT
-925 LADIV
+925 
-930 VYDVDGDGY
+930 YDVDGDGY
-939 VDIVRNYWTRKAVS
+939 VDLVLNNNGLSYYSKVLRNL
-953 RNRGNR
+953 GNR
-959 EFADWEELDGYLL
+959 EFAELEDLDGYLL

-981 ADLQLSDD
+981 ADLQQFKD
-989 GRSVIVSNHG
+989 GSIIVSNHG
-999 SPVQVP
+999 SPVLVP
-1005 MNFDLFRSDFADIN
+1005 FTRYDLYGSDFVDIN
-1019 NDGVPDYIDIG
+1019 NDGVPDG
-1030 GSVIMRIAN
+1030 GSALMRIAN

-1046 PTTLIATQTA
+1046 PTTLIAAQTA

-1080 SIKEKGATGDDAYI
+1080 SIKEKGATGDCAYI
-1094 WSPLNATSNQARM
+1094 WSPLNANNDKARM
-1107 SLVPGIPTYY
+1107 SLVRGIPTYY

-1127 SRFQAGKTYEICV
+1127 NRFQAGKTYEICV
-1140 QAIDPWY
+1140 QTIDPWY

-1199 LSKAGYIKWN
+1199 LSKNGYIKWN

-1243 PARALAGQTLVVD
+1243 PARALAGQTLVLD
-1256 MPECMRNVGAKVSV
+1256 MPECMRNEGAKVSV
-1270 TSDEAKVAYDANS
+1270 TSDEAKVAYDANT

-1290 PEQDGDCQ
+1290 PEQDGNCQ
-1298 LTITYADDVW
+1298 LTITYADEVW

-1321 GQNWTPQI
+1321 GKNWTPQI

-1394 YRYQMTLSTIY
+1394 YRYQMTLSTTY
-1405 GVETLSSTVHATMH
+1405 GVETLPSTVHATMH
-1419 VLANRGLGNDIN
+1419 VLANHGLGNDIN

-1450 TSPDNMQLVDRLSG
+1450 ASPDNMQIVDRLSG

-1489 ELSGKAKAKTIANDE
+1489 ELSAKAKAKTIANDE

-1575 VMQLIPGTKG
+1575 VMQLIPGTTG
-1585 GEVVVQAKAID
+1585 GEVIVQAKAID

-1616 VEANADGVKI
+1616 VETNADGVKI
-1626 SAMLGGVRLTGI
+1626 SAMLGGVMLTGI
-1638 TNPTDVIVTTANGT
+1638 TNPTDVLVTTANGT

-1659 AADHR
+1659 AADHH
-1664 IALSNGL
+1664 IVLGNGL

>member
-1 MCFPLGAATA
+1 MKKSIFLIVASLALAPISFGNKA
-11 ILHEGGI
+11 I
-18 SVQASGRLWAITVIF
+18 
-33 PEKEWL
+33 
-39 FQQKVSM
+39 
-46 RKLTSVILTNNVQ
+46 
-59 WSTFRLPI
+59 
-67 WFRSV
+67 
-72 NFAILMMLHDTC
+72 
-84 RAMMKRLTLQYIIY
+84 
-98 MKRKTNLLIAACMAL
+98 
-113 SPALMGTE
+113 
-121 AAAQTF
+121 AQTF

-136 YYADINDDGKQ
+136 CYADINDDGKQ
-147 EYFLYGKW
+147 EYFLNGKW
-155 RTLAGEELCSLPD
+155 RTLAGEELYSLPD
-168 GMGVNAM
+168 GMGVNMM

-196 YYKTGGD
+196 FYKTGGD

-247 INQGYVYVP
+247 INKGYVYVP

-304 FCSGKGVSFPV
+304 FSSGKGVSFPV

-347 YLASIAARKVR
+347 YLASIAAKKLRF
-358 AGDVNGDGLTDLLV
+358 GDVNGDGLTDLLV
-372 YDGNELKLKLNTG
+372 YDGNELKLKLNIG
-385 QGFKDVS
+385 QGFRDVA
-392 LLSNNNLRDVY
+392 LLSNGNLRDVY
-403 MLDCDGDGHLDIL
+403 MLDCDGDGLLDIL
-416 AAVTAED
+416 AAVTTGD

-435 GTFKRTVRSFE
+435 GKFKRTVRSFE
-446 ELVNWEAPYFI
+446 ESVDWVGPYFI
-457 NNNGLPSMVSY
+457 NNNGLPSMVSHT
-468 ADGDLMCWN
+468 GEDLMCWN
-477 WDASFNVEK
+477 WDASFNVGK

-500 LLDVDGDGKID
+500 LMDLDGDGKID
-511 MPGQADSKEFGIFH
+511 MPCERESREFGIFH

-543 LLDKSTGLLRAE
+543 LLDKSTGMLRAE

-589 SLFTLASAGSWGTSS
+589 SLFTLASAGSWGTGS

-624 AKQDGILAVPSV
+624 ARQNGILAVPSV

-657 MKCEMKGLPDGRLV
+657 MKCEMKALPDGRLV

-695 NGMTISRRIEL
+695 DGMTISRRIEV
-706 QPVRVESTYLNYSAK
+706 QPVRAESTYLNYSPK

-728 LGFCFD
+728 LRFCFD

-742 AMAGSGYYKWNGHKY
+742 AMADDGYYKWNGYRY

-768 APAQFVF
+768 APIHFVF

-786 EDNLY
+786 ENDLY

-805 GDFLKSTVSGEFS
+805 GDFLKSNVSSEFS
-818 GSGNIYSYMDINN
+818 GSGNLDSYIDINN
-831 DGLMERFYRGYDGNH
+831 DGLMERFYSGYDGTR
-846 YFYRTD
+846 YFCRTD

-857 VKTDYMD
+857 VKAEGLFD
-864 LGDQSKN
+864 LGDQLKN
-871 IDFCLDVCADF
+871 MGLCLDACADF

-916 KHILQTNEP
+916 KPILQTNEP

-1005 MNFDLFRSDFADIN
+1005 MNFDLFRSDFVDIN
-1019 NDGVPDYIDIG
+1019 NDGVPDCSFNG
-1030 GSVIMRIAN
+1030 ALMRIAN

-1046 PTTLIATQTA
+1046 PTTLIAAQTA

-1080 SIKEKGATGDDAYI
+1080 SIKEKGATGDGAYI
-1094 WSPLNATSNQARM
+1094 WSPLNATNDKARM

-1127 SRFQAGKTYEICV
+1127 NRFQAGKTYEICV

-1199 LSKAGYIKWN
+1199 LSKNGYIKWN

-1243 PARALAGQTLVVD
+1243 PARALAGQTLVLD
-1256 MPECMRNVGAKVSV
+1256 MPECMRNEGAKVSV

-1290 PEQDGDCQ
+1290 PEQDGNCQ
-1298 LTITYADDVW
+1298 LTITYADEVW

-1321 GQNWTPQI
+1321 GKNWTPQI

-1394 YRYQMTLSTIY
+1394 YRYQMTLSTTY
-1405 GVETLSSTVHATMH
+1405 GVETLPSKVHATMH
-1419 VLANRGLGNDIN
+1419 VLANHGLGNDIN

-1450 TSPDNMQLVDRLSG
+1450 TSPDNMQIVDRLSG

-1489 ELSGKAKAKTIANDE
+1489 ELSAKAKAKTIANDE

-1575 VMQLIPGTKG
+1575 VMQLIPGTTG
-1585 GEVVVQAKAID
+1585 GEVIVQAKAID

-1616 VEANADGVKI
+1616 VETNADGVKI
-1626 SAMLGGVRLTGI
+1626 SAMLGGVMLTGI
-1638 TNPTDVIVTTANGT
+1638 TNPTDVLVTTVNGT

-1659 AADHR
+1659 AADHH
-1664 IALSNGL
+1664 IALGNGL

-1677 NRVGKVMVR
+1677 NRVCKVMVR

>member
-1 MCFPLGAATA
+1 MKKSIFLIVASLALAPISFGNKA
-11 ILHEGGI
+11 I
-18 SVQASGRLWAITVIF
+18 
-33 PEKEWL
+33 
-39 FQQKVSM
+39 
-46 RKLTSVILTNNVQ
+46 
-59 WSTFRLPI
+59 
-67 WFRSV
+67 
-72 NFAILMMLHDTC
+72 
-84 RAMMKRLTLQYIIY
+84 
-98 MKRKTNLLIAACMAL
+98 
-113 SPALMGTE
+113 
-121 AAAQTF
+121 AQTF
-127 EKLFEWAPD
+127 EKLFEGDSYVP
-136 YYADINDDGKQ
+136 YLYADINDDGKQ
-147 EYFLYGKW
+147 EYVLYGKW
-155 RTLAGEELCSLPD
+155 RTLAGKELYSFPE
-168 GMGVNAM
+168 GSAIWPSAM
-175 VCSMFYITAN
+175 LYLTAN
-185 PVPGFASAANN
+185 PVPGFVITAND
-196 YYKTGGD
+196 YEDVHGD
-203 VFYMKDGKYV
+203 VIFIKDGKYV
-213 ITKAYEGD
+213 ISNVYSKAYNGESS
-221 DALMGATWADINLDG
+221 LFGATWADINLDG
-236 RMDVLYWKNEA
+236 RMDMLYWKKERFGNTT
-247 INQGYVYVP
+247 IYYP
-256 YVKMLCADGTF
+256 YVKMMCADGTF
-267 VDQPLEVVTDMD
+267 VEKPLELVTDMD

-298 NSSFSG
+298 NASFSG
-304 FCSGKGVSFPV
+304 FCSGKGASLPV
-315 GPMNVVDLN
+315 GNINVVDLN

-347 YLASIAARKVR
+347 YLASIAAKKLRF
-358 AGDVNGDGLTDLLV
+358 GDVNGDGLTDLLV

-385 QGFKDVS
+385 QGFQDMS
-392 LLSNNNLRDVY
+392 LLSNRSLRDVY

-435 GTFKRTVRSFE
+435 GKFKRIVRSFE
-446 ELVNWEAPYFI
+446 KSVYWEAPYFI

-486 VALTSGVRSFNKFF
+486 VTLTSGVKLPQGYS
-500 LLDVDGDGKID
+500 LLDMDGDGKID
-511 MPGQADSKEFGIFH
+511 VPCERGYQEYGIFH

-533 PPARMQAPKL
+533 PPNKMQAPKL
-543 LLDKSTGLLRAE
+543 LLDKSTGMLRAE

-570 YEFEITSPSGE
+570 YEFEITSPNGE

-614 SGMKGKWSDV
+614 CGMKGKWSDV

-636 ALICPY
+636 ALSCHH
-642 NASTGDTVFVHELSG
+642 NASTGDTIFVRELGG
-657 MKCEMKGLPDGRLV
+657 MECEMKAMPDGRLV
-671 TDKDGRK
+671 TAKDGRK
-678 GFVFASHGTKKI
+678 GFVFALHGTKKI
-690 ELAAQ
+690 EFTAKD
-695 NGMTISRRIEL
+695 GITISRQIEV
-706 QPVRVESTYLNYSAK
+706 QPVRVESAVGK
-721 RFGLPSD
+721 FGIMNTPN
-728 LGFCFD
+728 FCFD
-734 FAQLGALQ
+734 FAQLGTLQ
-742 AMAGSGYYKWNGHKY
+742 ALTSDGYYKWNDYKY

-768 APAQFVF
+768 VYYTFVY

-786 EDNLY
+786 HADGYQNY
-791 LGQYSL
+791 TL

-805 GDFLKSTVSGEFS
+805 GDFLKSSVSCELP
-818 GSGNIYSYMDINN
+818 GSGYMYDDRVDINN
-831 DGLMERFYRGYDGNH
+831 DGLMECSFRDNNGLYRI
-846 YFYRTD
+846 D
-852 MNEGL
+852 MNECL

-864 LGDQSKN
+864 LGDQSKI
-871 IDFCLDVCADF
+871 IDLYLKACADF

-889 ILGNTK
+889 IPSRVKVGNDYYE
-895 GEDGYPYWAILFNE
+895 GILYNE
-909 GNGRWTV
+909 GNGRWTFKPV
-916 KHILQTNEP
+916 SSCRSDMYT
-925 LADIV
+925 
-930 VYDVDGDGY
+930 YDVDGDGY
-939 VDIVRNYWTRKAVS
+939 VDLVLNNNGLSYYSKVLRNL
-953 RNRGNR
+953 GNR
-959 EFADWEELDGYLL
+959 EFAELEDLDGYLL

-981 ADLQLSDD
+981 ADLQQFKD
-989 GRSVIVSNHG
+989 GSIIVSNHG
-999 SPVQVP
+999 SPVLVP
-1005 MNFDLFRSDFADIN
+1005 FTRYDLYGSDFVDIN
-1019 NDGVPDYIDIG
+1019 NDGVPDCSFNG
-1030 GSVIMRIAN
+1030 ALMRIAN

-1046 PTTLIATQTA
+1046 PTTLIAAQTA

-1080 SIKEKGATGDDAYI
+1080 SIKEKGATGDGAYI
-1094 WSPLNATSNQARM
+1094 WSPLNATNDKARM
-1107 SLVPGIPTYY
+1107 SLVRGIPTYY

-1127 SRFQAGKTYEICV
+1127 NRFQAGKTYEICV

-1185 VQGALSIRQAEGMD
+1185 VLGSLSIRQAEGMD
-1199 LSKAGYIKWN
+1199 LSKNGYIKWN

-1243 PARALAGQTLVVD
+1243 PARALAGQTLVLD
-1256 MPECMRNVGAKVSV
+1256 MPECMRNEGAKVSV
-1270 TSDEAKVAYDANS
+1270 TSDEAKVAYDANT

-1290 PEQDGDCQ
+1290 PEQDGNCQ
-1298 LTITYADDVW
+1298 LTITYADEVW

-1321 GQNWTPQI
+1321 GKNWTPQI

-1394 YRYQMTLSTIY
+1394 YRYQITLSTTY
-1405 GVETLSSTVHATMH
+1405 GVETLPSKVHATMH
-1419 VLANRGLGNDIN
+1419 VLANHGLGNDIN

-1450 TSPDNMQLVDRLSG
+1450 TSPDNMQIVERLSG

-1489 ELSGKAKAKTIANDE
+1489 ELSAKAKAKTIANDE

-1517 VNAVQSIEIATR
+1517 INAVQSIEIATR
-1529 EEEATFT
+1529 EEEAMFT

-1575 VMQLIPGTKG
+1575 VMQLIPGTTG
-1585 GEVVVQAKAID
+1585 GEVIVQAKAID

-1616 VEANADGVKI
+1616 VETNADGVKI
-1626 SAMLGGVRLTGI
+1626 SAMLGGVMLTGI
-1638 TNPTDVIVTTANGT
+1638 TNPTDVLVTTANGT

-1659 AADHR
+1659 AADHH
-1664 IALSNGL
+1664 IALGNGL

-1677 NRVGKVMVR
+1677 NRVCKVMVR

>member
-1 MCFPLGAATA
+1 MKKSIFLIVASLALAPISFGNKA
-11 ILHEGGI
+11 I
-18 SVQASGRLWAITVIF
+18 
-33 PEKEWL
+33 
-39 FQQKVSM
+39 
-46 RKLTSVILTNNVQ
+46 
-59 WSTFRLPI
+59 
-67 WFRSV
+67 
-72 NFAILMMLHDTC
+72 
-84 RAMMKRLTLQYIIY
+84 
-98 MKRKTNLLIAACMAL
+98 
-113 SPALMGTE
+113 
-121 AAAQTF
+121 AQTF
-127 EKLFEWAPD
+127 EKLFEGDSYVP
-136 YYADINDDGKQ
+136 YLYADINDDGKQ
-147 EYFLYGKW
+147 EYVLYGKW
-155 RTLAGEELCSLPD
+155 RTLAGKELYSFPE
-168 GMGVNAM
+168 GSAIWPSAM
-175 VCSMFYITAN
+175 LYLTAN
-185 PVPGFASAANN
+185 PVPGFVITAND
-196 YYKTGGD
+196 YEDVHGD
-203 VFYMKDGKYV
+203 VIFIKDGKYV
-213 ITKAYEGD
+213 ISNVYSKAYNGESS
-221 DALMGATWADINLDG
+221 LFGATWADINLDG
-236 RMDVLYWKNEA
+236 RMDMLYWKKERFGNTT
-247 INQGYVYVP
+247 IYYP
-256 YVKMLCADGTF
+256 YVKMMCADGTF
-267 VDQPLEVVTDMD
+267 VEKPLELVTDMD

-298 NSSFSG
+298 NASFSG
-304 FCSGKGVSFPV
+304 FCSGKGASLPV
-315 GPMNVVDLN
+315 GNINVVDLN

-347 YLASIAARKVR
+347 YLASIAAKKLRF
-358 AGDVNGDGLTDLLV
+358 GDVNGDGLTDLLV

-385 QGFKDVS
+385 QGFQDMS
-392 LLSNNNLRDVY
+392 LLSNRSLRDVY

-416 AAVTAED
+416 VAVTAED

-435 GTFKRTVRSFE
+435 GKFKRIVRSFE
-446 ELVNWEAPYFI
+446 KSVYWEAPYFI

-486 VALTSGVRSFNKFF
+486 VTLTSGVKLPQGYS
-500 LLDVDGDGKID
+500 LLDMDGDGKID
-511 MPGQADSKEFGIFH
+511 VPCERGYQEYGIFH

-533 PPARMQAPKL
+533 PPNKMQAPKL
-543 LLDKSTGLLRAE
+543 LLDKSTGMLRAE

-570 YEFEITSPSGE
+570 YEFEITSPNGE

-614 SGMKGKWSDV
+614 CGMKGKWSDV

-636 ALICPY
+636 ALSCHH
-642 NASTGDTVFVHELSG
+642 NASTGDTIFVRELGG
-657 MKCEMKGLPDGRLV
+657 MECEMKAMPDGRLV
-671 TDKDGRK
+671 TAKDGRK
-678 GFVFASHGTKKI
+678 GFVFALHGTKKI
-690 ELAAQ
+690 EFTAKD
-695 NGMTISRRIEL
+695 GITISRQIEV
-706 QPVRVESTYLNYSAK
+706 QPVRVESAVGK
-721 RFGLPSD
+721 FGIMNTPN
-728 LGFCFD
+728 FCFD
-734 FAQLGALQ
+734 FAQLGTLQ
-742 AMAGSGYYKWNGHKY
+742 ALTSDGYYKWNDYKY
-757 EKQPVFDFSDG
+757 EKQPVFDFSDDVYYT
-768 APAQFVF
+768 FVY

-786 EDNLY
+786 HADGSQNY
-791 LGQYSL
+791 TL

-805 GDFLKSTVSGEFS
+805 GDFLKTKLLYDFPGSAGVSVP
-818 GSGNIYSYMDINN
+818 IDINN
-831 DGLMERFYRGYDGNH
+831 DGLMERFYHGYGELAKCYRLDLDGS
-846 YFYRTD
+846 
-852 MNEGL
+852 L
-857 VKTDYMD
+857 V
-864 LGDQSKN
+864 N
-871 IDFCLDVCADF
+871 IDWSNRLDKYEITSLYIKSCADF

-889 ILGNTK
+889 IPSSVKVGNDYYE
-895 GEDGYPYWAILFNE
+895 GILYNE
-909 GNGRWTV
+909 GNGRWTFKPV
-916 KHILQTNEP
+916 SLCRSDMYT
-925 LADIV
+925 
-930 VYDVDGDGY
+930 YDVDGDGY
-939 VDIVRNYWTRKAVS
+939 VDLVLNNNGLSYYSKVLRNL
-953 RNRGNR
+953 GNR
-959 EFADWEELDGYLL
+959 EFAELEDLDGYLL

-981 ADLQLSDD
+981 ADLQQFKD
-989 GRSVIVSNHG
+989 GSIIVSNHG
-999 SPVQVP
+999 SPVLVP
-1005 MNFDLFRSDFADIN
+1005 FTRYDLYGSDFVDIN
-1019 NDGVPDYIDIG
+1019 NDGVPDCA

-1039 NNTAPTA
+1039 SNTAPTA
-1046 PTTLIATQTA
+1046 PTTLIAAQTA

-1080 SIKEKGATGDDAYI
+1080 SIKEKGATGDGAYI
-1094 WSPLNATSNQARM
+1094 WSPLNATNDKARM
-1107 SLVPGIPTYY
+1107 SLVPQIPTYY

-1199 LSKAGYIKWN
+1199 LSKNGYIKWN

-1243 PARALAGQTLVVD
+1243 PARALAGQTLVLD
-1256 MPECMRNVGAKVSV
+1256 MPECMRNEGAKVSV
-1270 TSDEAKVAYDANS
+1270 TSDEAKVAYDANT

-1290 PEQDGDCQ
+1290 PEQDGNCQ
-1298 LTITYADDVW
+1298 LTITYADEVW

-1321 GQNWTPQI
+1321 GKNWTPQI

-1363 SDIADSYDLIAQV
+1363 SDVADSYDLIAQV

-1394 YRYQMTLSTIY
+1394 YRYQMTLSTTY
-1405 GVETLSSTVHATMH
+1405 GVETLPSKVHATMH
-1419 VLANRGLGNDIN
+1419 VLANHGLGNDIN

-1450 TSPDNMQLVDRLSG
+1450 ASPDNMQIVDRLSG

-1489 ELSGKAKAKTIANDE
+1489 ELSAKAKAKTIANDE

-1517 VNAVQSIEIATR
+1517 INAVQSIEIATR
-1529 EEEATFT
+1529 EEEAMFT

-1575 VMQLIPGTKG
+1575 VMQLIPGTTG
-1585 GEVVVQAKAID
+1585 GEVIVQAKAID

-1616 VEANADGVKI
+1616 VETNADGVKI
-1626 SAMLGGVRLTGI
+1626 SAMLGGVMLTGI
-1638 TNPTDVIVTTANGT
+1638 TNPTDVLVTTANGT

-1659 AADHR
+1659 AADNR

>member
-1 MCFPLGAATA
+1 MKKSIFLIVASLALAPISFGNKA
-11 ILHEGGI
+11 I
-18 SVQASGRLWAITVIF
+18 
-33 PEKEWL
+33 
-39 FQQKVSM
+39 
-46 RKLTSVILTNNVQ
+46 
-59 WSTFRLPI
+59 
-67 WFRSV
+67 
-72 NFAILMMLHDTC
+72 
-84 RAMMKRLTLQYIIY
+84 
-98 MKRKTNLLIAACMAL
+98 
-113 SPALMGTE
+113 
-121 AAAQTF
+121 AQTF
-127 EKLFEWAPD
+127 EKLFEGDSYVP
-136 YYADINDDGKQ
+136 YLYADINDDGKQ
-147 EYFLYGKW
+147 EYVLYGKW
-155 RTLAGEELCSLPD
+155 RTLAGKELYSFPE
-168 GMGVNAM
+168 GSAIWPSAM
-175 VCSMFYITAN
+175 LYLTAN
-185 PVPGFASAANN
+185 PVPGFVITANDYEEN
-196 YYKTGGD
+196 RGD
-203 VFYMKDGKYV
+203 VIFIKDGKYV
-213 ITKAYEGD
+213 ISNVYSKAYNGF
-221 DALMGATWADINLDG
+221 GATWADINLDG
-236 RMDVLYWKNEA
+236 RMDMLYWKKERFGNTT
-247 INQGYVYVP
+247 IYYP
-256 YVKMLCADGTF
+256 YVKMMCSDGTF
-267 VDQPLEVVTDMD
+267 VEKPLELVTDMD

-298 NSSFSG
+298 NASFSG
-304 FCSGKGVSFPV
+304 FSSGKGASLPV
-315 GPMNVVDLN
+315 GNINVVDLN

-347 YLASIAARKVR
+347 YLASIAAKKLRF
-358 AGDVNGDGLTDLLV
+358 GDVNGDGLTDLLV

-385 QGFKDVS
+385 QGFLDMS
-392 LLSNNNLRDVY
+392 LLSNGNLRDVY
-403 MLDCDGDGHLDIL
+403 MLDCDGDGLLDIL

-423 ASFLAFFRNQGN
+423 ASFFAFFRNQGN
-435 GTFKRTVRSFE
+435 GKFKRIVRSFE
-446 ELVNWEAPYFI
+446 KSVYWEAPYFI

-486 VALTSGVRSFNKFF
+486 VTLTSGVKLPQGYS
-500 LLDVDGDGKID
+500 LLDMDGDGKID
-511 MPGQADSKEFGIFH
+511 VPCERGYQEYGIFH

-533 PPARMQAPKL
+533 PPNKMQAPKL
-543 LLDKSTGLLRAE
+543 LLDKSTGMLRAE

-570 YEFEITSPSGE
+570 YEFEITSPNGE

-614 SGMKGKWSDV
+614 CGMKGKWSDV

-636 ALICPY
+636 ALSCHH
-642 NASTGDTVFVHELSG
+642 NASTGDTIFVRELGG
-657 MKCEMKGLPDGRLV
+657 MECEMKALPDGRLV
-671 TDKDGRK
+671 TDKDGRN

-690 ELAAQ
+690 EFTAKD
-695 NGMTISRRIEL
+695 GITISRQIEV
-706 QPVRVESTYLNYSAK
+706 QPVRVESAVGK
-721 RFGLPSD
+721 FGIMNTPN
-728 LGFCFD
+728 FCFD
-734 FAQLGALQ
+734 FAQLGTLQ
-742 AMAGSGYYKWNGHKY
+742 ALTSDGYYKWNDYKY

-768 APAQFVF
+768 VYYTFVY

-786 EDNLY
+786 HADGYQNY
-791 LGQYSL
+791 TL

-805 GDFLKSTVSGEFS
+805 GDFLKSSVSCELP
-818 GSGNIYSYMDINN
+818 GSGYMYDDRVDINN
-831 DGLMERFYRGYDGNH
+831 DGLMECSFRDNNGLYRI
-846 YFYRTD
+846 D
-852 MNEGL
+852 MNECL

-864 LGDQSKN
+864 LGDQSKI
-871 IDFCLDVCADF
+871 IDLYLKACADF

-889 ILGNTK
+889 IPSRVKVGNDYYE
-895 GEDGYPYWAILFNE
+895 GILYNE
-909 GNGRWTV
+909 GNGSWTFKPV
-916 KHILQTNEP
+916 SSYRSDMFT
-925 LADIV
+925 
-930 VYDVDGDGY
+930 YDVDGDGY
-939 VDIVRNYWTRKAVS
+939 VDLVLNNNGLSYYSKVS
-953 RNRGNR
+953 RNLGNR
-959 EFADWEELDGYLL
+959 EFAELEDLDGYLL
-972 KMDIDQDGL
+972 EMDIDQDGQ
-981 ADLQLSDD
+981 ADFRLKD
-989 GRSVIVSNHG
+989 GDIIVSNHG

-1005 MNFDLFRSDFADIN
+1005 FTNYSLGGSDFVDIN
-1019 NDGVPDYIDIG
+1019 NDGVPDCSFNG
-1030 GSVIMRIAN
+1030 ALMRIAN

-1046 PTTLIATQTA
+1046 PTTLIAAQTA

-1075 LRYNI
+1075 LRYNV
-1080 SIKEKGATGDDAYI
+1080 SIKEKGATGDGAYI
-1094 WSPLNATSNQARM
+1094 WSPLNATNDKARM
-1107 SLVPGIPTYY
+1107 SLVPQIPTYY

-1171 AGVDEYVAYRTVSN
+1171 AGVDEYVAYRPVSN

-1199 LSKAGYIKWN
+1199 LSKNGYIKWN

-1243 PARALAGQTLVVD
+1243 PARALAGQTLVLD
-1256 MPECMRNVGAKVSV
+1256 MPECMRNEGAKVSV
-1270 TSDEAKVAYDANS
+1270 TSDEAKVAYDANT

-1290 PEQDGDCQ
+1290 PEQDGNCQ
-1298 LTITYADDVW
+1298 LTITYADEVW

-1321 GQNWTPQI
+1321 GKNWTPQI

-1394 YRYQMTLSTIY
+1394 YRYQMTLSTTY
-1405 GVETLSSTVHATMH
+1405 GVETLPSKVHATMH
-1419 VLANRGLGNDIN
+1419 VLANHGLGNDIN

-1450 TSPDNMQLVDRLSG
+1450 TSPDNMQIVDRLSG

-1489 ELSGKAKAKTIANDE
+1489 ELSAKAKAKTIANDE

-1575 VMQLIPGTKG
+1575 VMQLIPGTTG
-1585 GEVVVQAKAID
+1585 GEVIVQAKAID
-1596 GSGITATRTFAVPQ
+1596 GSGITATRTFSVPQ

-1616 VEANADGVKI
+1616 VETNADGVKI
-1626 SAMLGGVRLTGI
+1626 SAMLGGVMLTGI
-1638 TNPTDVIVTTANGT
+1638 TNPTDVLVTTANGT

-1659 AADHR
+1659 AADHH
-1664 IALSNGL
+1664 IALGNGL

-1677 NRVGKVMVR
+1677 NRVCKVMVR

>member
-1 MCFPLGAATA
+1 
-11 ILHEGGI
+11 
-18 SVQASGRLWAITVIF
+18 
-33 PEKEWL
+33 
-39 FQQKVSM
+39 
-46 RKLTSVILTNNVQ
+46 
-59 WSTFRLPI
+59 
-67 WFRSV
+67 
-72 NFAILMMLHDTC
+72 
-84 RAMMKRLTLQYIIY
+84 
-98 MKRKTNLLIAACMAL
+98 
-113 SPALMGTE
+113 
-121 AAAQTF
+121 
-127 EKLFEWAPD
+127 
-136 YYADINDDGKQ
+136 
-147 EYFLYGKW
+147 
-155 RTLAGEELCSLPD
+155 
-168 GMGVNAM
+168 
-175 VCSMFYITAN
+175 
-185 PVPGFASAANN
+185 
-196 YYKTGGD
+196 
-203 VFYMKDGKYV
+203 
-213 ITKAYEGD
+213 
-221 DALMGATWADINLDG
+221 
-236 RMDVLYWKNEA
+236 
-247 INQGYVYVP
+247 
-256 YVKMLCADGTF
+256 
-267 VDQPLEVVTDMD
+267 
-279 ELQGAMDAT
+279 
-288 GGNGTFSVSN
+288 
-298 NSSFSG
+298 
-304 FCSGKGVSFPV
+304 
-315 GPMNVVDLN
+315 
-324 QDGYPDFIDEKGF
+324 
-337 SYLSL
+337 
-342 GDGRY
+342 
-347 YLASIAARKVR
+347 
-358 AGDVNGDGLTDLLV
+358 
-372 YDGNELKLKLNTG
+372 
-385 QGFKDVS
+385 
-392 LLSNNNLRDVY
+392 
-403 MLDCDGDGHLDIL
+403 
-416 AAVTAED
+416 
-423 ASFLAFFRNQGN
+423 
-435 GTFKRTVRSFE
+435 
-446 ELVNWEAPYFI
+446 
-457 NNNGLPSMVSY
+457 MVSY

-486 VALTSGVRSFNKFF
+486 VTLTSGVKLPQGYS
-500 LLDVDGDGKID
+500 LLDMDGDGKID
-511 MPGQADSKEFGIFH
+511 VPCEREYQEYGIFH

-533 PPARMQAPKL
+533 PPNKMQAPKL
-543 LLDKSTGLLRAE
+543 LLDKSTGMLRAE

-570 YEFEITSPSGE
+570 YEFEITSPNGE

-614 SGMKGKWSDV
+614 CGMKGKWSDV

-636 ALICPY
+636 ALSCHH
-642 NASTGDTVFVHELSG
+642 NASTGDTIFVRELGG
-657 MKCEMKGLPDGRLV
+657 MECEMKAMPDGRLV
-671 TDKDGRK
+671 TAKDGRK
-678 GFVFASHGTKKI
+678 GFLFALHGTKKI
-690 ELAAQ
+690 EFTAKD
-695 NGMTISRRIEL
+695 GITISRQIEV
-706 QPVRVESTYLNYSAK
+706 QPVRVESDT
-721 RFGLPSD
+721 FGLS
-728 LGFCFD
+728 GYWTTFFD
-734 FAQLGALQ
+734 FAQLGTLQ
-742 AMAGSGYYKWNGHKY
+742 ALTSDGYYKWNDYKY
-757 EKQPVFDFSDG
+757 EKQPVFDFSDNVYYT
-768 APAQFVF
+768 FVY

-786 EDNLY
+786 HADGYQNY
-791 LGQYSL
+791 TL

-805 GDFLKSTVSGEFS
+805 GDFLKSSVSCELP
-818 GSGNIYSYMDINN
+818 GSGYMYDDRVDINN
-831 DGLMERFYRGYDGNH
+831 DGLMECSFRDNNGLYRI
-846 YFYRTD
+846 D
-852 MNEGL
+852 MNECM

-864 LGDQSKN
+864 LGDQSKI
-871 IDFCLDVCADF
+871 IDLYLKACADF

-889 ILGNTK
+889 IPSRVKVGNDEYN
-895 GEDGYPYWAILFNE
+895 GILYNE
-909 GNGRWTV
+909 GNGRWTFKPV
-916 KHILQTNEP
+916 SSCRSDMYT
-925 LADIV
+925 
-930 VYDVDGDGY
+930 YDVDGDGY
-939 VDIVRNYWTRKAVS
+939 VDLVLNNNGLSYYSKVLRNL
-953 RNRGNR
+953 GNR
-959 EFADWEELDGYLL
+959 EFAELEDLDGYLL
-972 KMDIDQDGL
+972 EMDIDQDGL
-981 ADLQLSDD
+981 ADLQQFKD
-989 GRSVIVSNHG
+989 GSIIVSNHG
-999 SPVQVP
+999 SPILVP
-1005 MNFDLFRSDFADIN
+1005 FTRYDLYGSDFVDIN
-1019 NDGVPDYIDIG
+1019 NDGVPDG
-1030 GSVIMRIAN
+1030 GSALMRIAN

-1046 PTTLIATQTA
+1046 PTTLIAAQTA

-1080 SIKEKGATGDDAYI
+1080 SIKEKGATGDGAYI
-1094 WSPLNATSNQARM
+1094 WSPLNANNDKARM

-1199 LSKAGYIKWN
+1199 LSKNGYIKWN

-1243 PARALAGQTLVVD
+1243 PARALAGQTLVLD
-1256 MPECMRNVGAKVSV
+1256 MPECMRNEGAKVSV

-1290 PEQDGDCQ
+1290 PEQDGNCK
-1298 LTITYADDVW
+1298 LTITYADEVW

-1321 GQNWTPQI
+1321 GKNWTPQI

-1394 YRYQMTLSTIY
+1394 YRYQMTLSTTY
-1405 GVETLSSTVHATMH
+1405 GVETLPSKVHATMH
-1419 VLANRGLGNDIN
+1419 VLANHGLGNDIN

-1450 TSPDNMQLVDRLSG
+1450 ASPDNMQIVDRLSG

-1489 ELSGKAKAKTIANDE
+1489 ELSAKAKAKTIANDE
-1504 IVSNIISSADAYS
+1504 IVSNIISSADAYN

-1529 EEEATFT
+1529 EEEAMFT

-1575 VMQLIPGTKG
+1575 VMQLIPGTTG
-1585 GEVVVQAKAID
+1585 GEVIVQAKAID

-1616 VEANADGVKI
+1616 VETNADGVKI
-1626 SAMLGGVRLTGI
+1626 SAMLGGVMLTGI
-1638 TNPTDVIVTTANGT
+1638 TNPTDVLVTTANGT

-1659 AADHR
+1659 AADHH
-1664 IALSNGL
+1664 IVLGNGL

-1677 NRVGKVMVR
+1677 NRVCKVMVR

>member
-1 MCFPLGAATA
+1 
-11 ILHEGGI
+11 
-18 SVQASGRLWAITVIF
+18 
-33 PEKEWL
+33 
-39 FQQKVSM
+39 
-46 RKLTSVILTNNVQ
+46 
-59 WSTFRLPI
+59 
-67 WFRSV
+67 
-72 NFAILMMLHDTC
+72 
-84 RAMMKRLTLQYIIY
+84 MKKSI
-98 MKRKTNLLIAACMAL
+98 LLIVVSLAL
-113 SPALMGTE
+113 APISFGNKAI
-121 AAAQTF
+121 AQTF
-127 EKLFEWAPD
+127 EKLFEWAPY

-155 RTLAGEELCSLPD
+155 STLAGEALYSLPD
-168 GMGVNAM
+168 GMDVNFM
-175 VCSMFYITAN
+175 TCSMFYITAN

-196 YYKTGGD
+196 FYKTGGD

-247 INQGYVYVP
+247 INKGYVYVP

-304 FCSGKGVSFPV
+304 FSSGKGASFPV

-337 SYLSL
+337 SYMSL
-342 GDGRY
+342 GEGRY

-358 AGDVNGDGLTDLLV
+358 SGDVNGNGLTDLLV

-446 ELVNWEAPYFI
+446 ESVNWEAPYFI
-457 NNNGLPSMVSY
+457 NNNGLPSMVSH
-468 ADGDLMCWN
+468 ADEDLVCWN

-486 VALTSGVRSFNKFF
+486 VALTSGVRSVNKFF
-500 LLDVDGDGKID
+500 LMDLDGDGKID
-511 MPGQADSKEFGIFH
+511 VPCERESREFGIFH

-543 LLDKSTGLLRAE
+543 LLDKSTGMLRAE

-657 MKCEMKGLPDGRLV
+657 MECEMKALPDGRLV

-695 NGMTISRRIEL
+695 DGMTISRRIEV
-706 QPVRVESTYLNYSAK
+706 QPVRLESTYLNYSPK

-728 LGFCFD
+728 LRFCFD

-742 AMAGSGYYKWNGHKY
+742 AMADDGYYKWNGYRY

-768 APAQFVF
+768 APIHFVF

-786 EDNLY
+786 ENDLY

-805 GDFLKSTVSGEFS
+805 GDFLKSSVSSEFS
-818 GSGNIYSYMDINN
+818 GSGNLDSYIDINN
-831 DGLMERFYRGYDGNH
+831 DGLMERFYSGYDGTR
-846 YFYRTD
+846 YFCRTD

-857 VKTDYMD
+857 VKADGLFD
-864 LGDQSKN
+864 LGDQLKN
-871 IDFCLDVCADF
+871 MGLCLDACADF

-889 ILGNTK
+889 ILGKTK

-916 KHILQTNEP
+916 KSILQTNEP

-939 VDIVRNYWTRKAVS
+939 VDIVRNYWTHKAVS

-1046 PTTLIATQTA
+1046 PTTLIAAQTA

-1080 SIKEKGATGDDAYI
+1080 SIKEKGATGDGAYI
-1094 WSPLNATSNQARM
+1094 WSPLNATNDKARM

-1117 RQATKLPMPI
+1117 RQATKLPMPV

-1199 LSKAGYIKWN
+1199 LSKNGYIKWN

-1243 PARALAGQTLVVD
+1243 PARALAGQTLVLD
-1256 MPECMRNVGAKVSV
+1256 MPECMRNEGAKVSV
-1270 TSDEAKVAYDANS
+1270 TSDEAKVAYDANT

-1290 PEQDGDCQ
+1290 PEQDGNCQ
-1298 LTITYADDVW
+1298 LTITYADEVW

-1321 GQNWTPQI
+1321 GKNWTPQI

-1394 YRYQMTLSTIY
+1394 YRYQMTLSTTY
-1405 GVETLSSTVHATMH
+1405 GVETLPSKVHATMH
-1419 VLANRGLGNDIN
+1419 VLANHGLGNDIN

-1450 TSPDNMQLVDRLSG
+1450 ASPDNMQIVDRLSG

-1489 ELSGKAKAKTIANDE
+1489 ELSAKAKAKTIANDE

-1542 HLLAYVTPS
+1542 HLLAYITPS
-1551 QASIGKVEWS
+1551 QASVGKVEWS

-1616 VEANADGVKI
+1616 VETNAGGVKI
-1626 SAMLGGVRLTGI
+1626 SAMQGGVMLTGI
-1638 TNPTDVIVTTANGT
+1638 TNPTDVLVTTANGT

>member
-1 MCFPLGAATA
+1 MKKSIFLIVASLALAPISFGNKA
-11 ILHEGGI
+11 I
-18 SVQASGRLWAITVIF
+18 
-33 PEKEWL
+33 
-39 FQQKVSM
+39 
-46 RKLTSVILTNNVQ
+46 
-59 WSTFRLPI
+59 
-67 WFRSV
+67 
-72 NFAILMMLHDTC
+72 
-84 RAMMKRLTLQYIIY
+84 
-98 MKRKTNLLIAACMAL
+98 
-113 SPALMGTE
+113 
-121 AAAQTF
+121 AQTF
-127 EKLFEWAPD
+127 EKLFEGDSYVP
-136 YYADINDDGKQ
+136 YLYADINDDGKQ
-147 EYFLYGKW
+147 EYVLYGKW
-155 RTLAGEELCSLPD
+155 RTLAGKELYSFPE
-168 GMGVNAM
+168 GSAIWPSAM
-175 VCSMFYITAN
+175 LYLTAN
-185 PVPGFASAANN
+185 PVPGFVITAND
-196 YYKTGGD
+196 YEDIRGD
-203 VFYMKDGKYV
+203 VIFIKDGKYV
-213 ITKAYEGD
+213 ISNVYSKAYNGESS
-221 DALMGATWADINLDG
+221 LFGATWADINLDG
-236 RMDVLYWKNEA
+236 RMDMLYWKKERFGNTT
-247 INQGYVYVP
+247 IYYP
-256 YVKMLCADGTF
+256 YVKMMCADGTF
-267 VDQPLEVVTDMD
+267 VEKPLELVTDMD

-298 NSSFSG
+298 NASFSG
-304 FCSGKGVSFPV
+304 FCSGKGASLPV
-315 GPMNVVDLN
+315 GNINVVDLN

-347 YLASIAARKVR
+347 YLASIAAKKLRF
-358 AGDVNGDGLTDLLV
+358 GDVNGDGLTDLLV

-385 QGFKDVS
+385 QGFQDMS
-392 LLSNNNLRDVY
+392 LLSNRSLRDVY

-435 GTFKRTVRSFE
+435 GKFKRIVRSFE
-446 ELVNWEAPYFI
+446 KSVYWEAPYFI

-486 VALTSGVRSFNKFF
+486 VTLTSGVKLPQGYS
-500 LLDVDGDGKID
+500 LLDMDGDGKID
-511 MPGQADSKEFGIFH
+511 VPCERGYQEYGIFH

-533 PPARMQAPKL
+533 PPNKMQAPKL
-543 LLDKSTGLLRAE
+543 LLDKSTGMLRAE

-570 YEFEITSPSGE
+570 YEFEITSPNGE

-614 SGMKGKWSDV
+614 CGMKGKWSDV

-636 ALICPY
+636 ALSCHH
-642 NASTGDTVFVHELSG
+642 NASTGDTIFVRELGG
-657 MKCEMKGLPDGRLV
+657 MECEMKAMPDGRLV
-671 TDKDGRK
+671 TAKDGRK
-678 GFVFASHGTKKI
+678 GFVFALHGTKKI
-690 ELAAQ
+690 EFTAKD
-695 NGMTISRRIEL
+695 GITISRQIEV
-706 QPVRVESTYLNYSAK
+706 QPVRVESAVGK
-721 RFGLPSD
+721 FGIMNTPN
-728 LGFCFD
+728 FCFD
-734 FAQLGALQ
+734 FAQLGTLQ
-742 AMAGSGYYKWNGHKY
+742 ALTSDGYYKWNDYKY

-768 APAQFVF
+768 VYYTFVY

-786 EDNLY
+786 HADGYQNY
-791 LGQYSL
+791 TL

-805 GDFLKSTVSGEFS
+805 GDFLKSSVSCELP
-818 GSGNIYSYMDINN
+818 GSGYMYDDRVDINN
-831 DGLMERFYRGYDGNH
+831 DGLMECSFMDNNGLYRI
-846 YFYRTD
+846 D
-852 MNEGL
+852 MNECL

-864 LGDQSKN
+864 LGDQSKI
-871 IDFCLDVCADF
+871 IDLYLKACADF

-889 ILGNTK
+889 IPSRVKVGNDYYE
-895 GEDGYPYWAILFNE
+895 GILYNE
-909 GNGRWTV
+909 GNGRWTFKPV
-916 KHILQTNEP
+916 SSCRSDMYT
-925 LADIV
+925 
-930 VYDVDGDGY
+930 YDVDGDGY
-939 VDIVRNYWTRKAVS
+939 VDLVLNNNGLSYYSKVLRNL
-953 RNRGNR
+953 GNR
-959 EFADWEELDGYLL
+959 EFAELEDLDGYLL

-981 ADLQLSDD
+981 ADLQQFKD
-989 GRSVIVSNHG
+989 GSIIVSNHG
-999 SPVQVP
+999 SPVLVP
-1005 MNFDLFRSDFADIN
+1005 FTRYDLYGSDFVDIN
-1019 NDGVPDYIDIG
+1019 NDGVPDCSFNG
-1030 GSVIMRIAN
+1030 ALMRIAN

-1046 PTTLIATQTA
+1046 PTTLIAAQTA

-1080 SIKEKGATGDDAYI
+1080 SIKEKGATGDGAYI
-1094 WSPLNATSNQARM
+1094 WSPLNATNDKARM
-1107 SLVPGIPTYY
+1107 SLVRGIPTYY

-1127 SRFQAGKTYEICV
+1127 NRFQAGKTYEICV

-1185 VQGALSIRQAEGMD
+1185 VLGSLSIRQAEGMD
-1199 LSKAGYIKWN
+1199 LSKNGYIKWN

-1243 PARALAGQTLVVD
+1243 PARALAGQTLVLD
-1256 MPECMRNVGAKVSV
+1256 MPECMRNEGAKVSV
-1270 TSDEAKVAYDANS
+1270 TSDEAKVAYDANT

-1290 PEQDGDCQ
+1290 PEQDGNCQ
-1298 LTITYADDVW
+1298 LTITYADEVW

-1321 GQNWTPQI
+1321 GKNWTPQI

-1394 YRYQMTLSTIY
+1394 YRYQMTLSTTY
-1405 GVETLSSTVHATMH
+1405 GVETLPSKVHATMH
-1419 VLANRGLGNDIN
+1419 VLANHGLGNDIN

-1450 TSPDNMQLVDRLSG
+1450 TSPDNMQIVDRLSG

-1489 ELSGKAKAKTIANDE
+1489 ELSAKAKAKTIANDE

-1575 VMQLIPGTKG
+1575 VMQLIPGTTG
-1585 GEVVVQAKAID
+1585 GEVIVQAKAID

-1616 VEANADGVKI
+1616 VETNAEGVKI
-1626 SAMLGGVRLTGI
+1626 SAMLGGVMLTGI
-1638 TNPTDVIVTTANGT
+1638 TNPTDVLVTTANGT

-1659 AADHR
+1659 AADHH
-1664 IALSNGL
+1664 IALGNGL

-1677 NRVGKVMVR
+1677 NRVCKVMVR

>member
-1 MCFPLGAATA
+1 MKKSIFLIVASLALAPISFGNKA
-11 ILHEGGI
+11 I
-18 SVQASGRLWAITVIF
+18 
-33 PEKEWL
+33 
-39 FQQKVSM
+39 
-46 RKLTSVILTNNVQ
+46 
-59 WSTFRLPI
+59 
-67 WFRSV
+67 
-72 NFAILMMLHDTC
+72 
-84 RAMMKRLTLQYIIY
+84 
-98 MKRKTNLLIAACMAL
+98 
-113 SPALMGTE
+113 
-121 AAAQTF
+121 AQTF
-127 EKLFEWAPD
+127 EKLFEGDSYVP
-136 YYADINDDGKQ
+136 YLYADINDDGKQ
-147 EYFLYGKW
+147 EYVLYGKW
-155 RTLAGEELCSLPD
+155 RTLAGKELYSFPE
-168 GMGVNAM
+168 GSAIWPSAM
-175 VCSMFYITAN
+175 LYLTAN
-185 PVPGFASAANN
+185 PVPGFVITTNDYEEN
-196 YYKTGGD
+196 RGD
-203 VFYMKDGKYV
+203 VIFIKDGKYV
-213 ITKAYEGD
+213 ISNVYSKAYNGESS
-221 DALMGATWADINLDG
+221 LFGATWADINLDG
-236 RMDVLYWKNEA
+236 RMDMLYWKKERFGNTT
-247 INQGYVYVP
+247 IYYP
-256 YVKMLCADGTF
+256 YVKMMCADGTF
-267 VDQPLEVVTDMD
+267 VEKPLELVTDMD

-298 NSSFSG
+298 NASFSG
-304 FCSGKGVSFPV
+304 FSSGKGASLPV
-315 GPMNVVDLN
+315 GNINVVDLN

-347 YLASIAARKVR
+347 YLASIAAKKLRF
-358 AGDVNGDGLTDLLV
+358 GDVNGDGLTDLLV

-385 QGFKDVS
+385 QGFQDMS
-392 LLSNNNLRDVY
+392 LLSNRSLRDVY

-435 GTFKRTVRSFE
+435 GKFKRIVRSFE
-446 ELVNWEAPYFI
+446 KSVYWEAPYFI

-486 VALTSGVRSFNKFF
+486 VTLTSGVKLPQGYS
-500 LLDVDGDGKID
+500 LLDMDGDGKID
-511 MPGQADSKEFGIFH
+511 VPCERGYQEYGIFH

-533 PPARMQAPKL
+533 PPNKMQAPKL
-543 LLDKSTGLLRAE
+543 LLDKSTGMLRAE

-570 YEFEITSPSGE
+570 YEFEITSPNGE

-614 SGMKGKWSDV
+614 CGMKGKWSDV

-636 ALICPY
+636 ALSCHH
-642 NASTGDTVFVHELSG
+642 NASTGDTIFVRELGG
-657 MKCEMKGLPDGRLV
+657 MECEMKAMPDGRLV
-671 TDKDGRK
+671 TAKDGRK

-690 ELAAQ
+690 EFTAKD
-695 NGMTISRRIEL
+695 GITISRQIEV
-706 QPVRVESTYLNYSAK
+706 QPVRVESAVGK
-721 RFGLPSD
+721 FGIMNTPN
-728 LGFCFD
+728 FCFD
-734 FAQLGALQ
+734 FAQLGTLQ
-742 AMAGSGYYKWNGHKY
+742 ALTSDGYYKWNDYKY
-757 EKQPVFDFSDG
+757 EKQPVFDFSDDVYYT
-768 APAQFVF
+768 FVY

-786 EDNLY
+786 HADGYQNY
-791 LGQYSL
+791 TL

-805 GDFLKSTVSGEFS
+805 GDFLKSSVSCELP
-818 GSGNIYSYMDINN
+818 GSGYMYDDRVDINN
-831 DGLMERFYRGYDGNH
+831 DGLMESSFRDNNGFYRI
-846 YFYRTD
+846 D
-852 MNEGL
+852 MNECL

-864 LGDQSKN
+864 LGDQSKI
-871 IDFCLDVCADF
+871 IDLYLKACADF

-889 ILGNTK
+889 IPSRVKVGNDYYE
-895 GEDGYPYWAILFNE
+895 GILYNE
-909 GNGRWTV
+909 GNGRWTFKPV
-916 KHILQTNEP
+916 SSCRSDMYT
-925 LADIV
+925 
-930 VYDVDGDGY
+930 YDVDGDGY
-939 VDIVRNYWTRKAVS
+939 VDLVLNNNGLSYYSKVLRNL
-953 RNRGNR
+953 GNR
-959 EFADWEELDGYLL
+959 EFAELEDLDGYLL

-981 ADLQLSDD
+981 ADLQQFKD
-989 GRSVIVSNHG
+989 GSIIVSNHG
-999 SPVQVP
+999 SPVLVP
-1005 MNFDLFRSDFADIN
+1005 FTRYDLYGSDFVDIN
-1019 NDGVPDYIDIG
+1019 NDGVPDCSFNG
-1030 GSVIMRIAN
+1030 ALMRIAN

-1046 PTTLIATQTA
+1046 PTTLIAAQTA

-1080 SIKEKGATGDDAYI
+1080 SIKEKGATGDGAYI
-1094 WSPLNATSNQARM
+1094 WSPLNATNDKARM
-1107 SLVPGIPTYY
+1107 SLVRGIPTYY

-1127 SRFQAGKTYEICV
+1127 NRFQAGKTYEICV

-1185 VQGALSIRQAEGMD
+1185 VHGALSIRQAEGMD
-1199 LSKAGYIKWN
+1199 LSKNGYIKWN

-1243 PARALAGQTLVVD
+1243 PARALAGQTLVLD
-1256 MPECMRNVGAKVSV
+1256 MPECMRNEGAKVSV
-1270 TSDEAKVAYDANS
+1270 TSDEAKVAYDANT

-1290 PEQDGDCQ
+1290 PEQDGNCQ
-1298 LTITYADDVW
+1298 LTITYADEVW

-1321 GQNWTPQI
+1321 GKNWTPQI

-1394 YRYQMTLSTIY
+1394 YRYQMTLSTTY
-1405 GVETLSSTVHATMH
+1405 GVETLPSKVHATMH
-1419 VLANRGLGNDIN
+1419 VLANHGLGNDIN

-1450 TSPDNMQLVDRLSG
+1450 TSPDNMQIVDRLSG

-1489 ELSGKAKAKTIANDE
+1489 ELSAKAKAKTIANDE

-1575 VMQLIPGTKG
+1575 VMQLIPGTTG
-1585 GEVVVQAKAID
+1585 GEVIVQAKAID

-1616 VEANADGVKI
+1616 VETNADGVKI
-1626 SAMLGGVRLTGI
+1626 SAMLGGVMLTGI
-1638 TNPTDVIVTTANGT
+1638 TNPTDVLVTTANGT

-1659 AADHR
+1659 AADHH
-1664 IALSNGL
+1664 IALGNGL

>member
-1 MCFPLGAATA
+1 MKKSIFLIVASLALAPISFENKA
-11 ILHEGGI
+11 I
-18 SVQASGRLWAITVIF
+18 
-33 PEKEWL
+33 
-39 FQQKVSM
+39 
-46 RKLTSVILTNNVQ
+46 
-59 WSTFRLPI
+59 
-67 WFRSV
+67 
-72 NFAILMMLHDTC
+72 
-84 RAMMKRLTLQYIIY
+84 
-98 MKRKTNLLIAACMAL
+98 
-113 SPALMGTE
+113 
-121 AAAQTF
+121 AQTF

-147 EYFLYGKW
+147 EYFLNGKW
-155 RTLAGEELCSLPD
+155 RTLAGEVLYSLPD

-247 INQGYVYVP
+247 INKGYVYVP

-279 ELQGAMDAT
+279 ELQEAMDAT
-288 GGNGTFSVSN
+288 GGNGTFSVNN
-298 NSSFSG
+298 NSPFSG
-304 FCSGKGVSFPV
+304 FSSGKGASFPV

-337 SYLSL
+337 SYMSL
-342 GDGRY
+342 GEGRY

-385 QGFKDVS
+385 QGFRDVA
-392 LLSNNNLRDVY
+392 LLSNGNLRDVY
-403 MLDCDGDGHLDIL
+403 MLDCDGDGLLDIL
-416 AAVTAED
+416 AAVTADD

-435 GTFKRTVRSFE
+435 GKFKRTVKSFE
-446 ELVNWEAPYFI
+446 ESVNWAGPYFI
-457 NNNGLPSMVSY
+457 NNNGLPSMVSH
-468 ADGDLMCWN
+468 ADEGLMCWN
-477 WDASFNVEK
+477 WDASFNVGK
-486 VALTSGVRSFNKFF
+486 VALTSGVSVFNKFF
-500 LLDVDGDGKID
+500 LMDVDGDGKID
-511 MPGQADSKEFGIFH
+511 MPGQAASQEFGIFH

-543 LLDKSTGLLRAE
+543 LLDKSTGMLRAE

-589 SLFTLASAGSWGTSS
+589 SLFTLASAGSWGTGS

-624 AKQDGILAVPSV
+624 ARQDGILAVPSV

-657 MKCEMKGLPDGRLV
+657 MKCEMKALPDGRLV

-695 NGMTISRRIEL
+695 DGMTISRRIEV
-706 QPVRVESTYLNYSAK
+706 QPVRAESTYLNYSPK

-728 LGFCFD
+728 LRFCFD

-742 AMAGSGYYKWNGHKY
+742 AMADDGYYKWNGYRY

-768 APAQFVF
+768 APIHFVF

-786 EDNLY
+786 ENDLY

-805 GDFLKSTVSGEFS
+805 GDFLKSSVSSEFS
-818 GSGNIYSYMDINN
+818 GSGNLDSYIDINN
-831 DGLMERFYRGYDGNH
+831 DGLMERFYSGYDGTR
-846 YFYRTD
+846 YFCRTD

-857 VKTDYMD
+857 VKADGLFD

-871 IDFCLDVCADF
+871 MGLCLDACADF

-916 KHILQTNEP
+916 KPILQTNEP

-939 VDIVRNYWTRKAVS
+939 VDIARNYWTRKTVS

-989 GRSVIVSNHG
+989 GWSVIVSNHG

-1005 MNFDLFRSDFADIN
+1005 LNARLVGADFADIN
-1019 NDGVPDYIDIG
+1019 NDGVPDG

-1046 PTTLIATQTA
+1046 PTTLIAAQTA

-1080 SIKEKGATGDDAYI
+1080 SIKEKGATGDGAYI
-1094 WSPLNATSNQARM
+1094 WSPLNATNDKARM
-1107 SLVPGIPTYY
+1107 SLVPQIPTYY

-1185 VQGALSIRQAEGMD
+1185 VHGALSIRQAEGMD
-1199 LSKAGYIKWN
+1199 LSKNGYIKWN

-1243 PARALAGQTLVVD
+1243 PARALAGQTLVLD
-1256 MPECMRNVGAKVSV
+1256 MPECMRNEGAKVSV

-1290 PEQDGDCQ
+1290 PEQDGNCQ
-1298 LTITYADDVW
+1298 LTITYADEVW

-1321 GQNWTPQI
+1321 GKNWTPQI

-1340 IQWDEQNLPAP
+1340 IQWDAQNLPAP

-1394 YRYQMTLSTIY
+1394 YRYQITLSTTY
-1405 GVETLSSTVHATMH
+1405 GVETLPSKVHATMH
-1419 VLANRGLGNDIN
+1419 VLANHGLGNDIN

-1450 TSPDNMQLVDRLSG
+1450 TSPDNMQIVDRLSG

-1489 ELSGKAKAKTIANDE
+1489 ELSAKAKAKTIANDE

-1517 VNAVQSIEIATR
+1517 INAVQSIEIATR

-1575 VMQLIPGTKG
+1575 VMQLIPGTTG
-1585 GEVVVQAKAID
+1585 GEVIVQAKAID

-1616 VEANADGVKI
+1616 VETNADGVKI
-1626 SAMLGGVRLTGI
+1626 SAMLGGVMLTGI
-1638 TNPTDVIVTTANGT
+1638 TNPTDVLVTTANGT

-1659 AADHR
+1659 AADHH

-1677 NRVGKVMVR
+1677 NRVCKVMVR

>member
-1 MCFPLGAATA
+1 MKKSIFLIVASLALAPISFGNKA
-11 ILHEGGI
+11 I
-18 SVQASGRLWAITVIF
+18 
-33 PEKEWL
+33 
-39 FQQKVSM
+39 
-46 RKLTSVILTNNVQ
+46 
-59 WSTFRLPI
+59 
-67 WFRSV
+67 
-72 NFAILMMLHDTC
+72 
-84 RAMMKRLTLQYIIY
+84 
-98 MKRKTNLLIAACMAL
+98 
-113 SPALMGTE
+113 
-121 AAAQTF
+121 AQTF

-136 YYADINDDGKQ
+136 CYADINDDGKQ
-147 EYFLYGKW
+147 EYFLNGKW
-155 RTLAGEELCSLPD
+155 RTLAGEELYSLPD
-168 GMGVNAM
+168 GMGVNMM

-196 YYKTGGD
+196 FYKTGGD

-247 INQGYVYVP
+247 INKGYVYVP

-279 ELQGAMDAT
+279 ELQEAMDAT
-288 GGNGTFSVSN
+288 GGNGTFSVNN
-298 NSSFSG
+298 NSPFSG
-304 FCSGKGVSFPV
+304 FSSGKGASFPV

-347 YLASIAARKVR
+347 YLASIAAKKLRF
-358 AGDVNGDGLTDLLV
+358 GDVNGDGLTDLLV

-385 QGFKDVS
+385 QGFRDVA
-392 LLSNNNLRDVY
+392 LLSNGNLRDVY
-403 MLDCDGDGHLDIL
+403 MLDCDGDGLLDIL
-416 AAVTAED
+416 AAVTTGD

-435 GTFKRTVRSFE
+435 GKFKRTVRSFE
-446 ELVNWEAPYFI
+446 ESVNWAGPYFI
-457 NNNGLPSMVSY
+457 NNNGLPSMVSH
-468 ADGDLMCWN
+468 ADEGLMCWN
-477 WDASFNVEK
+477 WDASFNVGK
-486 VALTSGVRSFNKFF
+486 VALTSGVSVFNKFF
-500 LLDVDGDGKID
+500 LMDVDGDGKID
-511 MPGQADSKEFGIFH
+511 MPGQAASQEFGIFH

-543 LLDKSTGLLRAE
+543 LLDKSTGMLRAE

-589 SLFTLASAGSWGTSS
+589 SLFTLASAGSWGTGS

-624 AKQDGILAVPSV
+624 ARQNGILAVPSV

-657 MKCEMKGLPDGRLV
+657 MKCEMKALPDGRLV

-695 NGMTISRRIEL
+695 DGMTISRRIEV
-706 QPVRVESTYLNYSAK
+706 QPVRAESTYLNYSPK

-728 LGFCFD
+728 LRFCFD

-742 AMAGSGYYKWNGHKY
+742 AMADDGYYKWNGYRY

-768 APAQFVF
+768 APIHFVF

-786 EDNLY
+786 ENDLY

-805 GDFLKSTVSGEFS
+805 GDFLKSNVSSEFS
-818 GSGNIYSYMDINN
+818 GSGNLDSYIDINN
-831 DGLMERFYRGYDGNH
+831 DGLMERFYSGYDGTR
-846 YFYRTD
+846 YFCRTD

-857 VKTDYMD
+857 VKAEGLFD
-864 LGDQSKN
+864 LGDQLKN
-871 IDFCLDVCADF
+871 MGLCLDACADF

-916 KHILQTNEP
+916 KPILQTNEP

-1019 NDGVPDYIDIG
+1019 NDGVPDYFDIG

-1046 PTTLIATQTA
+1046 PTTLIAAQTA

-1094 WSPLNATSNQARM
+1094 WSPLNATNDKARM

-1127 SRFQAGKTYEICV
+1127 NRFQAGKTYEICV

-1185 VQGALSIRQAEGMD
+1185 VHGALSIRQAEGMD
-1199 LSKAGYIKWN
+1199 LSKNGYIKWN

-1243 PARALAGQTLVVD
+1243 PARALAGQTLVLD
-1256 MPECMRNVGAKVSV
+1256 MPECMRNEGAKVSV

-1290 PEQDGDCQ
+1290 PEQDGNCQ
-1298 LTITYADDVW
+1298 LTITYADEVW

-1321 GQNWTPQI
+1321 GKNWTPQI

-1394 YRYQMTLSTIY
+1394 YRYQITLSTTY
-1405 GVETLSSTVHATMH
+1405 GVETLPSKVHATMH
-1419 VLANRGLGNDIN
+1419 VLANHGLGNDIN

-1450 TSPDNMQLVDRLSG
+1450 TSPDNMQIVDRLSG

-1489 ELSGKAKAKTIANDE
+1489 ELSAKAKAKTIANDE

-1517 VNAVQSIEIATR
+1517 INAVQSIEIATR

-1575 VMQLIPGTKG
+1575 VMQLIPGTTG
-1585 GEVVVQAKAID
+1585 GEVIVQAKAID

-1616 VEANADGVKI
+1616 VETNADGVKI
-1626 SAMLGGVRLTGI
+1626 SAMLGGVMLTGI
-1638 TNPTDVIVTTANGT
+1638 TNPTDVLVTTVNGT

-1659 AADHR
+1659 AADHH
-1664 IALSNGL
+1664 IALGNGL

>member
-1 MCFPLGAATA
+1 MKKSIFLIVASLALAPISFGNKA
-11 ILHEGGI
+11 I
-18 SVQASGRLWAITVIF
+18 
-33 PEKEWL
+33 
-39 FQQKVSM
+39 
-46 RKLTSVILTNNVQ
+46 
-59 WSTFRLPI
+59 
-67 WFRSV
+67 
-72 NFAILMMLHDTC
+72 
-84 RAMMKRLTLQYIIY
+84 
-98 MKRKTNLLIAACMAL
+98 
-113 SPALMGTE
+113 
-121 AAAQTF
+121 AQTF
-127 EKLFEWAPD
+127 EKLFEGDSYVP
-136 YYADINDDGKQ
+136 YLYADINDDGKQ
-147 EYFLYGKW
+147 EYVLYGKW
-155 RTLAGEELCSLPD
+155 RTLAGKELYSFPE
-168 GMGVNAM
+168 GSAIWPNAM
-175 VCSMFYITAN
+175 LYLTAN
-185 PVPGFASAANN
+185 PVPGFFITAND
-196 YYKTGGD
+196 YEDIRGD
-203 VFYMKDGKYV
+203 VIFIKDGKYV
-213 ITKAYEGD
+213 ISNVYSKAYNGESS
-221 DALMGATWADINLDG
+221 LFGATWADINLDG
-236 RMDVLYWKNEA
+236 RMDMLYWKKERFGNTT
-247 INQGYVYVP
+247 IYYP
-256 YVKMLCADGTF
+256 YVKMMCADGTF
-267 VDQPLEVVTDMD
+267 VEKPLELVTDMD

-298 NSSFSG
+298 NASFSG
-304 FCSGKGVSFPV
+304 FSSGKGASLPV
-315 GPMNVVDLN
+315 GNINVVDLN

-347 YLASIAARKVR
+347 YLASIAAKKLRF
-358 AGDVNGDGLTDLLV
+358 GDVNGDGLTDLLV

-385 QGFKDVS
+385 QGFQDMS
-392 LLSNNNLRDVY
+392 LLSNKNLRNVY

-435 GTFKRTVRSFE
+435 GKFKRIVRSFE
-446 ELVNWEAPYFI
+446 KSVYWEAPYFI

-486 VALTSGVRSFNKFF
+486 VTLTSGVKLPQGYS
-500 LLDVDGDGKID
+500 LLDMDGDGKID
-511 MPGQADSKEFGIFH
+511 VPCERGYQEYGIFH

-533 PPARMQAPKL
+533 PPNKMQAPKL
-543 LLDKSTGLLRAE
+543 LLDKSTGMLRAE

-570 YEFEITSPSGE
+570 YEFEITSPNGE

-614 SGMKGKWSDV
+614 CGMNGKWSDV

-636 ALICPY
+636 ALSCHH
-642 NASTGDTVFVHELSG
+642 NASTGDTIFVRELGG
-657 MKCEMKGLPDGRLV
+657 MECEMKAMPDGRLV
-671 TDKDGRK
+671 TAKDGRK
-678 GFVFASHGTKKI
+678 GFVFALHGTKKI
-690 ELAAQ
+690 EFTAKD
-695 NGMTISRRIEL
+695 GITISRQIEV
-706 QPVRVESTYLNYSAK
+706 QPVRVESAVGK
-721 RFGLPSD
+721 FGIMNTPN
-728 LGFCFD
+728 FCFD
-734 FAQLGALQ
+734 FAQLGTLQ
-742 AMAGSGYYKWNGHKY
+742 ALTSDGYYKWNDYKY

-768 APAQFVF
+768 VYYTFVY

-786 EDNLY
+786 HADGYQNY
-791 LGQYSL
+791 TL

-805 GDFLKSTVSGEFS
+805 GDFLKSSVSCELP
-818 GSGNIYSYMDINN
+818 GSGYMYDDRVDINN
-831 DGLMERFYRGYDGNH
+831 DGLMECSFRDNNGLYRI
-846 YFYRTD
+846 D
-852 MNEGL
+852 MNECL

-864 LGDQSKN
+864 LGDQSKI
-871 IDFCLDVCADF
+871 IDLYLKACADF

-889 ILGNTK
+889 IPSRVKVGNDYYE
-895 GEDGYPYWAILFNE
+895 GILYNE
-909 GNGRWTV
+909 GNGRWTFKPV
-916 KHILQTNEP
+916 SSCRSDMYT
-925 LADIV
+925 
-930 VYDVDGDGY
+930 YDVDGDGY
-939 VDIVRNYWTRKAVS
+939 VDLVLNNNGLSYYSKVLRNL
-953 RNRGNR
+953 GNR
-959 EFADWEELDGYLL
+959 EFAELEDLDGYLL

-981 ADLQLSDD
+981 ADLQQFKD
-989 GRSVIVSNHG
+989 GSIIVSNHG
-999 SPVQVP
+999 SPVLVP
-1005 MNFDLFRSDFADIN
+1005 FTRYDLYGSDFVDIN
-1019 NDGVPDYIDIG
+1019 NDGVPDCSFNG
-1030 GSVIMRIAN
+1030 ALMRIAN

-1046 PTTLIATQTA
+1046 PTTLIAAQTA

-1080 SIKEKGATGDDAYI
+1080 SIKEKGATGDGAYI
-1094 WSPLNATSNQARM
+1094 WSPLNATNDKARM
-1107 SLVPGIPTYY
+1107 SLVRGIPTYY

-1127 SRFQAGKTYEICV
+1127 NRFQAGKTYEICV

-1185 VQGALSIRQAEGMD
+1185 VLGSLSIRQAEGMD
-1199 LSKAGYIKWN
+1199 LSKNGYIKWN

-1243 PARALAGQTLVVD
+1243 PARALAGQTLVLD
-1256 MPECMRNVGAKVSV
+1256 MPECMRNEGAKVSV

-1290 PEQDGDCQ
+1290 PEQDGNCQ
-1298 LTITYADDVW
+1298 LTITYADEVW

-1321 GQNWTPQI
+1321 GKNWTPQI
-1329 AQVKVADGHSV
+1329 AQVKVSDGHSV

-1394 YRYQMTLSTIY
+1394 YRYQITLSTTY
-1405 GVETLSSTVHATMH
+1405 GVETLPSKVHATMH
-1419 VLANRGLGNDIN
+1419 VLANHGLGNDIN

-1450 TSPDNMQLVDRLSG
+1450 ASPDNMQIVDRLSG

-1489 ELSGKAKAKTIANDE
+1489 ELSAKAKAKTIANDE

-1517 VNAVQSIEIATR
+1517 INAVQSIEIATR
-1529 EEEATFT
+1529 EEEAMFT

-1575 VMQLIPGTKG
+1575 VMQLIPGTTG
-1585 GEVVVQAKAID
+1585 GEVIVQAKAID

-1616 VEANADGVKI
+1616 VETNAEGVKI
-1626 SAMLGGVRLTGI
+1626 SAMLGGVMLTGI
-1638 TNPTDVIVTTANGT
+1638 TNPTDVLVTTANGT

-1659 AADHR
+1659 AADHH
-1664 IALSNGL
+1664 IALGNGL

-1677 NRVGKVMVR
+1677 NRVCKVMVR

>member
-1 MCFPLGAATA
+1 
-11 ILHEGGI
+11 
-18 SVQASGRLWAITVIF
+18 
-33 PEKEWL
+33 
-39 FQQKVSM
+39 
-46 RKLTSVILTNNVQ
+46 
-59 WSTFRLPI
+59 
-67 WFRSV
+67 
-72 NFAILMMLHDTC
+72 
-84 RAMMKRLTLQYIIY
+84 
-98 MKRKTNLLIAACMAL
+98 
-113 SPALMGTE
+113 
-121 AAAQTF
+121 
-127 EKLFEWAPD
+127 
-136 YYADINDDGKQ
+136 
-147 EYFLYGKW
+147 
-155 RTLAGEELCSLPD
+155 
-168 GMGVNAM
+168 
-175 VCSMFYITAN
+175 
-185 PVPGFASAANN
+185 
-196 YYKTGGD
+196 
-203 VFYMKDGKYV
+203 
-213 ITKAYEGD
+213 
-221 DALMGATWADINLDG
+221 
-236 RMDVLYWKNEA
+236 
-247 INQGYVYVP
+247 
-256 YVKMLCADGTF
+256 
-267 VDQPLEVVTDMD
+267 
-279 ELQGAMDAT
+279 
-288 GGNGTFSVSN
+288 
-298 NSSFSG
+298 
-304 FCSGKGVSFPV
+304 
-315 GPMNVVDLN
+315 
-324 QDGYPDFIDEKGF
+324 
-337 SYLSL
+337 
-342 GDGRY
+342 
-347 YLASIAARKVR
+347 
-358 AGDVNGDGLTDLLV
+358 
-372 YDGNELKLKLNTG
+372 
-385 QGFKDVS
+385 
-392 LLSNNNLRDVY
+392 
-403 MLDCDGDGHLDIL
+403 
-416 AAVTAED
+416 
-423 ASFLAFFRNQGN
+423 
-435 GTFKRTVRSFE
+435 
-446 ELVNWEAPYFI
+446 
-457 NNNGLPSMVSY
+457 MVSY

-486 VALTSGVRSFNKFF
+486 VTLTSGVKLPQGYS
-500 LLDVDGDGKID
+500 LLDMDGDGKID
-511 MPGQADSKEFGIFH
+511 VPCEREYQEYGIFH

-533 PPARMQAPKL
+533 PPNKMQAPKL
-543 LLDKSTGLLRAE
+543 LLDKSTGMLRAE

-570 YEFEITSPSGE
+570 YEFEITSPNGE

-614 SGMKGKWSDV
+614 CGMKGKWSDV

-636 ALICPY
+636 ALSCHH
-642 NASTGDTVFVHELSG
+642 NASTGDTIFVRELGG
-657 MKCEMKGLPDGRLV
+657 MECEMKAMPDGRLV
-671 TDKDGRK
+671 TAKDGRK
-678 GFVFASHGTKKI
+678 GFLFALHGTKKI
-690 ELAAQ
+690 EFTAKD
-695 NGMTISRRIEL
+695 GITISRQIEV
-706 QPVRVESTYLNYSAK
+706 QPVRVESDT
-721 RFGLPSD
+721 FGLS
-728 LGFCFD
+728 GYWTTFFD
-734 FAQLGALQ
+734 FAQLGTLQ
-742 AMAGSGYYKWNGHKY
+742 ALTSDGYYKWNDYKY
-757 EKQPVFDFSDG
+757 EKQPVFDFSDNVYYT
-768 APAQFVF
+768 FVY

-786 EDNLY
+786 HADGYQNY
-791 LGQYSL
+791 TL

-805 GDFLKSTVSGEFS
+805 GDFLKSSVSCELP
-818 GSGNIYSYMDINN
+818 GSGYMYDDRVDINN
-831 DGLMERFYRGYDGNH
+831 DGLMECSFRDNNGLYRI
-846 YFYRTD
+846 D
-852 MNEGL
+852 MNECM

-864 LGDQSKN
+864 LGDQSKI
-871 IDFCLDVCADF
+871 IDLYLKACADF

-889 ILGNTK
+889 IPSRVKVGNDYYE
-895 GEDGYPYWAILFNE
+895 GILYNE
-909 GNGRWTV
+909 GNGRWTFKPV
-916 KHILQTNEP
+916 SSCRSDMYT
-925 LADIV
+925 
-930 VYDVDGDGY
+930 YDVDGDGY
-939 VDIVRNYWTRKAVS
+939 VDLVLNNNGLSYYSKVLRNL
-953 RNRGNR
+953 GNR
-959 EFADWEELDGYLL
+959 EFAELEDLDGYLL

-981 ADLQLSDD
+981 ADLQQFKD
-989 GRSVIVSNHG
+989 GSIIVSNHG
-999 SPVQVP
+999 SPILVP
-1005 MNFDLFRSDFADIN
+1005 FTRYDLYGSDFVDIN
-1019 NDGVPDYIDIG
+1019 NDGVPDG
-1030 GSVIMRIAN
+1030 GSALMRIAN

-1046 PTTLIATQTA
+1046 PTTLIAAQTA

-1080 SIKEKGATGDDAYI
+1080 SIKEKGATGDGAYI
-1094 WSPLNATSNQARM
+1094 WSPPNATNDKARM

-1199 LSKAGYIKWN
+1199 LSKNGYIKWN

-1243 PARALAGQTLVVD
+1243 PARALAGQTLVLD
-1256 MPECMRNVGAKVSV
+1256 MPECMRNEGAKVSV

-1290 PEQDGDCQ
+1290 PEQDGNCK
-1298 LTITYADDVW
+1298 LTITYADEVW

-1321 GQNWTPQI
+1321 GKNWTPQI

-1340 IQWDEQNLPAP
+1340 MQWDEQNLPAP

-1394 YRYQMTLSTIY
+1394 YRYQMTLSTTY
-1405 GVETLSSTVHATMH
+1405 GVETLPSKVHATMH
-1419 VLANRGLGNDIN
+1419 VLANHGLGNDIN

-1450 TSPDNMQLVDRLSG
+1450 ASPDNMQIVDRLSG

-1489 ELSGKAKAKTIANDE
+1489 ELSAKAKAKTIANDE
-1504 IVSNIISSADAYS
+1504 IVSNIISSADAYN

-1529 EEEATFT
+1529 EEEAMFT

-1575 VMQLIPGTKG
+1575 VMQLIPGTTG
-1585 GEVVVQAKAID
+1585 GEVIVQAKAID

-1616 VEANADGVKI
+1616 VETNADGVKI
-1626 SAMLGGVRLTGI
+1626 SAMLGGVMLTGI
-1638 TNPTDVIVTTANGT
+1638 TNPTDVLVTTANGT

-1659 AADHR
+1659 AADHH
-1664 IALSNGL
+1664 IVLGNGL

-1677 NRVGKVMVR
+1677 NRVCKVMVR

>member
-1 MCFPLGAATA
+1 MKKSIFLIVASLALAPISFGNKA
-11 ILHEGGI
+11 I
-18 SVQASGRLWAITVIF
+18 
-33 PEKEWL
+33 
-39 FQQKVSM
+39 
-46 RKLTSVILTNNVQ
+46 
-59 WSTFRLPI
+59 
-67 WFRSV
+67 
-72 NFAILMMLHDTC
+72 
-84 RAMMKRLTLQYIIY
+84 
-98 MKRKTNLLIAACMAL
+98 
-113 SPALMGTE
+113 
-121 AAAQTF
+121 AQTF

-168 GMGVNAM
+168 GMGINAM
-175 VCSMFYITAN
+175 TCSMFYITAN

-247 INQGYVYVP
+247 INTGYVYVP

-304 FCSGKGVSFPV
+304 FCSGKGASFPV

-337 SYLSL
+337 SYMSL
-342 GDGRY
+342 GEGRY

-385 QGFKDVS
+385 QGFRDVA

-403 MLDCDGDGHLDIL
+403 MLDCDGDGLLDIL
-416 AAVTAED
+416 AAVTTGD

-435 GTFKRTVRSFE
+435 GKFKRTVRSFE
-446 ELVNWEAPYFI
+446 ESVDWVGPYFI
-457 NNNGLPSMVSY
+457 NNNGLPSMVSH
-468 ADGDLMCWN
+468 AGEDLMCWN
-477 WDASFNVEK
+477 WDASFNVGK

-500 LLDVDGDGKID
+500 LMDLDGDGKID
-511 MPGQADSKEFGIFH
+511 MPCERESREFGIFH

-543 LLDKSTGLLRAE
+543 LLDKSTGMLRAE

-589 SLFTLASAGSWGTSS
+589 SLFTLASAGSWGTGS

-624 AKQDGILAVPSV
+624 ARQDGILAVPSV
-636 ALICPY
+636 ALIFPY

-657 MKCEMKGLPDGRLV
+657 MKCEMKALPDGRLV

-695 NGMTISRRIEL
+695 NGMTISRRIEV
-706 QPVRVESTYLNYSAK
+706 QPVRLESTYLNYSPK

-728 LGFCFD
+728 LRFCFD

-742 AMAGSGYYKWNGHKY
+742 AMAGSGYYKWNGYRY
-757 EKQPVFDFSDG
+757 EKQPVFDFSDS

-786 EDNLY
+786 ENDLY

-797 KVAVNQGD
+797 RVAVNQGD
-805 GDFLKSTVSGEFS
+805 GDFLKSSASCELP
-818 GSGNIYSYMDINN
+818 GSGNIESYIDINN
-831 DGLMERFYRGYDGNH
+831 DGLMDRFYSGHDGTRG
-846 YFYRTD
+846 FYRVD

-857 VKTDYMD
+857 VKADGLFD
-864 LGDQSKN
+864 LGDQLKN
-871 IDFCLDVCADF
+871 VGSNFNLCADF

-889 ILGNTK
+889 ILCTARN
-895 GEDGYPYWAILFNE
+895 ESDRQILAVIFNE

-916 KHILQTNEP
+916 KPIPQALEFSMD
-925 LADIV
+925 LV
-930 VYDVDGDGY
+930 LYDVDGNGY
-939 VDIVRNYWTRKAVS
+939 IDIVENYWKRKRVL
-953 RNRGNR
+953 RNLGNR
-959 EFADWEELDGYLL
+959 EFAELEDLDGFLL

-989 GRSVIVSNHG
+989 GWSVIVSNHG

-1005 MNFDLFRSDFADIN
+1005 LNARLYGADFADIN
-1019 NDGVPDYIDIG
+1019 NDGVPDCA

-1039 NNTAPTA
+1039 SNTAPTA
-1046 PTTLIATQTA
+1046 PTTLIAAQTA

-1080 SIKEKGATGDDAYI
+1080 SIKEKGATGDGAYI
-1094 WSPLNATSNQARM
+1094 WSPLNATNDKARM
-1107 SLVPGIPTYY
+1107 SLVPQIPTYY

-1171 AGVDEYVAYRTVSN
+1171 AGVNEYVAYRTVSN

-1199 LSKAGYIKWN
+1199 LSKNGYIKWN

-1256 MPECMRNVGAKVSV
+1256 MPECMRNEGAKVSV

-1290 PEQDGDCQ
+1290 PEQDGNCQ
-1298 LTITYADDVW
+1298 LTITYADEVW

-1321 GQNWTPQI
+1321 GKNWTPQI

-1394 YRYQMTLSTIY
+1394 YRYQITLSTTY
-1405 GVETLSSTVHATMH
+1405 GVETLPSKVHATMH
-1419 VLANRGLGNDIN
+1419 VLANHGLGNDIN

-1450 TSPDNMQLVDRLSG
+1450 TSPDNMQIVDRLSG

-1475 DATTYYAVGFVAKS
+1475 DVTTYYAVGFVAKS
-1489 ELSGKAKAKTIANDE
+1489 ELSAKAKAKTIANDE

-1517 VNAVQSIEIATR
+1517 INAVQSIEIATR

-1575 VMQLIPGTKG
+1575 VMQLIPGTTG
-1585 GEVVVQAKAID
+1585 GEVIVQAKAID

-1616 VEANADGVKI
+1616 VETNADGVKI
-1626 SAMLGGVRLTGI
+1626 SAMLGGVMLTGI
-1638 TNPTDVIVTTANGT
+1638 TNPTDVLVITANGT

-1659 AADHR
+1659 AADNR

>member
-1 MCFPLGAATA
+1 MKKSIFLIVASLALAPISFGNKA
-11 ILHEGGI
+11 I
-18 SVQASGRLWAITVIF
+18 
-33 PEKEWL
+33 
-39 FQQKVSM
+39 
-46 RKLTSVILTNNVQ
+46 
-59 WSTFRLPI
+59 
-67 WFRSV
+67 
-72 NFAILMMLHDTC
+72 
-84 RAMMKRLTLQYIIY
+84 
-98 MKRKTNLLIAACMAL
+98 
-113 SPALMGTE
+113 
-121 AAAQTF
+121 AQTF
-127 EKLFEWAPD
+127 EKLFEGDSYVP
-136 YYADINDDGKQ
+136 YLYADINDDGKQ
-147 EYFLYGKW
+147 EYVLYGKW
-155 RTLAGEELCSLPD
+155 RTLAGKELYSFPD
-168 GMGVNAM
+168 GSRIWPSAM
-175 VCSMFYITAN
+175 LYLTAN
-185 PVPGFASAANN
+185 PVPGFVID
-196 YYKTGGD
+196 GD
-203 VFYMKDGKYV
+203 YFNPNGDAIFIKDGKYV
-213 ITKAYEGD
+213 ISNIYSNAHPGD
-221 DALMGATWADINLDG
+221 AFLGATWADINLDG
-236 RMDVLYWKNEA
+236 RMDMLYWKSERFGNTT
-247 INQGYVYVP
+247 IYYP
-256 YVKMLCADGTF
+256 YVKMMCSDGTF
-267 VDQPLEVVTDMD
+267 VEKPLELVTDMD

-298 NSSFSG
+298 NVSFSG
-304 FCSGKGVSFPV
+304 FSSGKGASLPV
-315 GPMNVVDLN
+315 GNINVVDLN

-347 YLASIAARKVR
+347 YLASIAAKKLRF
-358 AGDVNGDGLTDLLV
+358 GDVNGDGLTDLLV

-385 QGFKDVS
+385 QGFQDMS
-392 LLSNNNLRDVY
+392 LLSNKNLRNVY

-435 GTFKRTVRSFE
+435 GKFKRIVRSFE
-446 ELVNWEAPYFI
+446 KSVYWEAPYFI

-486 VALTSGVRSFNKFF
+486 VTLTSGVKLPQGYS
-500 LLDVDGDGKID
+500 LLDMDGDGKID
-511 MPGQADSKEFGIFH
+511 VPCERGYQEYGIFH

-533 PPARMQAPKL
+533 PPNKMQAPKL
-543 LLDKSTGLLRAE
+543 LLDKSTGMLRAE

-570 YEFEITSPSGE
+570 YEFEITSPNGE

-589 SLFTLASAGSWGTSS
+589 SLFALASAGSWGTSC

-614 SGMKGKWSDV
+614 CGMKGKWSDV

-636 ALICPY
+636 ALSCHH
-642 NASTGDTVFVHELSG
+642 NASTGDTIFVRELSD
-657 MKCEMKGLPDGRLV
+657 MECEMKAMPDGRLV
-671 TDKDGRK
+671 TAKDGRK
-678 GFVFASHGTKKI
+678 GFLFASHGTKKI
-690 ELAAQ
+690 EFTAKD
-695 NGMTISRRIEL
+695 GMTISRQIEV
-706 QPVRVESTYLNYSAK
+706 QPVRVELFPVK
-721 RFGLPSD
+721 MLGLPSYP
-728 LGFCFD
+728 GFCFD
-734 FAQLGALQ
+734 FAQLGTLQ
-742 AMAGSGYYKWNGHKY
+742 ALTSDGYYKWNDYKY
-757 EKQPVFDFSDG
+757 EKQPVFDFSDDVYYT
-768 APAQFVF
+768 FVY

-786 EDNLY
+786 HADGSQNY
-791 LGQYSL
+791 TL

-805 GDFLKSTVSGEFS
+805 GDFLKTKLLYDFPGSAGVSVP
-818 GSGNIYSYMDINN
+818 IDINN
-831 DGLMERFYRGYDGNH
+831 DGLMERFYHGYGELAKCYRLDLDGS
-846 YFYRTD
+846 
-852 MNEGL
+852 L
-857 VKTDYMD
+857 V
-864 LGDQSKN
+864 N
-871 IDFCLDVCADF
+871 IDWSNRLDKYEITSLYIKSCADF

-889 ILGNTK
+889 IPSSVKVGNDYYE
-895 GEDGYPYWAILFNE
+895 GILYNE
-909 GNGRWTV
+909 GNGHWTFKPV
-916 KHILQTNEP
+916 SSYRSDMYT
-925 LADIV
+925 
-930 VYDVDGDGY
+930 YDVDGDGY
-939 VDIVRNYWTRKAVS
+939 VDLVLNNNGLSYYSKVLRNL
-953 RNRGNR
+953 GNR
-959 EFADWEELDGYLL
+959 KFAELEDLDGYLL

-981 ADLQLSDD
+981 ADLQQFKD
-989 GRSVIVSNHG
+989 GSIIVSNHG
-999 SPVQVP
+999 SPVLVP
-1005 MNFDLFRSDFADIN
+1005 FTRYDLYGSDFVDIN
-1019 NDGVPDYIDIG
+1019 NDGVPDCSFNG
-1030 GSVIMRIAN
+1030 ALMRIAN

-1046 PTTLIATQTA
+1046 PTTLIAAQTA

-1080 SIKEKGATGDDAYI
+1080 SIKEKGATGDGAYI
-1094 WSPLNATSNQARM
+1094 WSPLNATNDKARM
-1107 SLVPGIPTYY
+1107 SLVPQIPTYY

-1127 SRFQAGKTYEICV
+1127 NRFQAGKTYEICV

-1199 LSKAGYIKWN
+1199 LSKNGYIKWN

-1243 PARALAGQTLVVD
+1243 PARALAGQTLVLD
-1256 MPECMRNVGAKVSV
+1256 MPECMRNEGAKVSV
-1270 TSDEAKVAYDANS
+1270 TSDEAKVAYDANT

-1290 PEQDGDCQ
+1290 PEQDGNCQ
-1298 LTITYADDVW
+1298 LTITYADEVW

-1321 GQNWTPQI
+1321 GKNWTPQI

-1394 YRYQMTLSTIY
+1394 YRYQMTLSTTY
-1405 GVETLSSTVHATMH
+1405 GVETLPSKVHATMH
-1419 VLANRGLGNDIN
+1419 VLANHGLGNDIN

-1450 TSPDNMQLVDRLSG
+1450 TSPDNMQIVDRLSG

-1489 ELSGKAKAKTIANDE
+1489 ELSAKAKAKTIANDE

-1517 VNAVQSIEIATR
+1517 INAVQSIEIATR
-1529 EEEATFT
+1529 EEEAMFT

-1575 VMQLIPGTKG
+1575 VMQLIPGTTG
-1585 GEVVVQAKAID
+1585 GEVIVQAKAID

-1616 VEANADGVKI
+1616 VETNADGVKI
-1626 SAMLGGVRLTGI
+1626 SAMLGGVMLTGI
-1638 TNPTDVIVTTANGT
+1638 TNPTDVLVTTANGT

-1659 AADHR
+1659 AADHH
-1664 IALSNGL
+1664 IALGNGL

-1677 NRVGKVMVR
+1677 NRVCKVMVR

>member
-1 MCFPLGAATA
+1 MKKSIFLIVASLALAPISFGNKA
-11 ILHEGGI
+11 I
-18 SVQASGRLWAITVIF
+18 
-33 PEKEWL
+33 
-39 FQQKVSM
+39 
-46 RKLTSVILTNNVQ
+46 
-59 WSTFRLPI
+59 
-67 WFRSV
+67 
-72 NFAILMMLHDTC
+72 
-84 RAMMKRLTLQYIIY
+84 
-98 MKRKTNLLIAACMAL
+98 
-113 SPALMGTE
+113 
-121 AAAQTF
+121 AQTF

-136 YYADINDDGKQ
+136 YYADINDDGRQ
-147 EYFLYGKW
+147 EYFLNGKW
-155 RTLAGEELCSLPD
+155 RTLAGEVLYSLPD

-247 INQGYVYVP
+247 INKGYVYVP

-347 YLASIAARKVR
+347 YLASIAAKKLRF
-358 AGDVNGDGLTDLLV
+358 GDVNGDGLTDLLV

-385 QGFKDVS
+385 QGFRDVA
-392 LLSNNNLRDVY
+392 LLSNGNLRDVY
-403 MLDCDGDGHLDIL
+403 MLDCDGDGLLDIL
-416 AAVTAED
+416 AAVTTGD

-435 GTFKRTVRSFE
+435 GKFKRTVRSFE
-446 ELVNWEAPYFI
+446 ESVDWAGPYFI
-457 NNNGLPSMVSY
+457 NNNGLPSMVSH
-468 ADGDLMCWN
+468 ADEGLMCWN
-477 WDASFNVEK
+477 WDASFNVGK
-486 VALTSGVRSFNKFF
+486 VALTSGVSVFNKFF
-500 LLDVDGDGKID
+500 LMDVDGDGKID
-511 MPGQADSKEFGIFH
+511 MPGQAASQEFGIFH

-543 LLDKSTGLLRAE
+543 LLDKSTGMLRAE

-589 SLFTLASAGSWGTSS
+589 SLFTLASAGSWGTGS

-624 AKQDGILAVPSV
+624 ARQDGILAVPSV

-657 MKCEMKGLPDGRLV
+657 MKCEMKALPDGRLV

-678 GFVFASHGTKKI
+678 GFVFALHGTKKI
-690 ELAAQ
+690 EFTAKD
-695 NGMTISRRIEL
+695 GITISRQIEV
-706 QPVRVESTYLNYSAK
+706 QPVRAESTYLNYSPK

-728 LGFCFD
+728 LRFCFD

-742 AMAGSGYYKWNGHKY
+742 AMADDGYYKWNGYRY

-768 APAQFVF
+768 APIHFVF

-786 EDNLY
+786 ENDLY

-805 GDFLKSTVSGEFS
+805 GDFLKSSVSSEFS
-818 GSGNIYSYMDINN
+818 GSGNLDSYIDINN
-831 DGLMERFYRGYDGNH
+831 DGLMERFYSGYDGTR
-846 YFYRTD
+846 YFCRTD

-857 VKTDYMD
+857 VKADGLFD

-871 IDFCLDVCADF
+871 MGLCLDACADF

-916 KHILQTNEP
+916 KSILQTNEP

-1046 PTTLIATQTA
+1046 PTTLIAAQTA

-1080 SIKEKGATGDDAYI
+1080 SIKEKGATGDGAYI
-1094 WSPLNATSNQARM
+1094 WSPLNATNDKARM

-1185 VQGALSIRQAEGMD
+1185 VHGALSIRQAEGMD
-1199 LSKAGYIKWN
+1199 LSKNGYIKWN

-1243 PARALAGQTLVVD
+1243 PARALAGQTLVLD
-1256 MPECMRNVGAKVSV
+1256 MPECMRNEGAKVSV

-1290 PEQDGDCQ
+1290 PEQDGNCQ
-1298 LTITYADDVW
+1298 LTITYADEVW

-1321 GQNWTPQI
+1321 GKNWTPQI

-1394 YRYQMTLSTIY
+1394 YRYQMTLSTTY
-1405 GVETLSSTVHATMH
+1405 GVETLPSKVHATMH
-1419 VLANRGLGNDIN
+1419 VLANHGLGNDIN

-1450 TSPDNMQLVDRLSG
+1450 TSPDNMQIVDRLSG

-1489 ELSGKAKAKTIANDE
+1489 ELSAKAKAKTIANDE

-1569 NLSDDG
+1569 SLSDDG
-1575 VMQLIPGTKG
+1575 VMQLIPGTTG

-1616 VEANADGVKI
+1616 VETNADGVKI
-1626 SAMLGGVRLTGI
+1626 SAMLGGVMLTGI
-1638 TNPTDVIVTTANGT
+1638 TNPTDVLVTTANGT

-1659 AADHR
+1659 AADHH
-1664 IALSNGL
+1664 IALGNGL

>member
-1 MCFPLGAATA
+1 
-11 ILHEGGI
+11 
-18 SVQASGRLWAITVIF
+18 
-33 PEKEWL
+33 
-39 FQQKVSM
+39 
-46 RKLTSVILTNNVQ
+46 
-59 WSTFRLPI
+59 
-67 WFRSV
+67 
-72 NFAILMMLHDTC
+72 
-84 RAMMKRLTLQYIIY
+84 
-98 MKRKTNLLIAACMAL
+98 
-113 SPALMGTE
+113 
-121 AAAQTF
+121 
-127 EKLFEWAPD
+127 
-136 YYADINDDGKQ
+136 
-147 EYFLYGKW
+147 
-155 RTLAGEELCSLPD
+155 
-168 GMGVNAM
+168 
-175 VCSMFYITAN
+175 
-185 PVPGFASAANN
+185 
-196 YYKTGGD
+196 
-203 VFYMKDGKYV
+203 
-213 ITKAYEGD
+213 
-221 DALMGATWADINLDG
+221 
-236 RMDVLYWKNEA
+236 
-247 INQGYVYVP
+247 
-256 YVKMLCADGTF
+256 
-267 VDQPLEVVTDMD
+267 
-279 ELQGAMDAT
+279 
-288 GGNGTFSVSN
+288 
-298 NSSFSG
+298 
-304 FCSGKGVSFPV
+304 
-315 GPMNVVDLN
+315 
-324 QDGYPDFIDEKGF
+324 
-337 SYLSL
+337 
-342 GDGRY
+342 
-347 YLASIAARKVR
+347 
-358 AGDVNGDGLTDLLV
+358 
-372 YDGNELKLKLNTG
+372 
-385 QGFKDVS
+385 
-392 LLSNNNLRDVY
+392 
-403 MLDCDGDGHLDIL
+403 
-416 AAVTAED
+416 
-423 ASFLAFFRNQGN
+423 
-435 GTFKRTVRSFE
+435 
-446 ELVNWEAPYFI
+446 
-457 NNNGLPSMVSY
+457 MVSY

-486 VALTSGVRSFNKFF
+486 VTLTSGVKLPQGYS
-500 LLDVDGDGKID
+500 LLDMDGDGKID
-511 MPGQADSKEFGIFH
+511 VPCERGYQEYGIFH

-533 PPARMQAPKL
+533 PPNKMQAPKF
-543 LLDKSTGLLRAE
+543 LLDKSTGMLRAE

-570 YEFEITSPSGE
+570 YEFEITSPNGE

-614 SGMKGKWSDV
+614 CGMKGKWSDV

-636 ALICPY
+636 ALSCHH
-642 NASTGDTVFVHELSG
+642 NASTGDTIFVRELGG
-657 MKCEMKGLPDGRLV
+657 MECEMKAMPDGRLV
-671 TDKDGRK
+671 TAKDGRK
-678 GFVFASHGTKKI
+678 GFLFALHGTKKI
-690 ELAAQ
+690 EFTAKD
-695 NGMTISRRIEL
+695 GITISRQIEV
-706 QPVRVESTYLNYSAK
+706 QPVCVESDT
-721 RFGLPSD
+721 FGLS
-728 LGFCFD
+728 GYWTTFFD
-734 FAQLGALQ
+734 FAQLGTLQ
-742 AMAGSGYYKWNGHKY
+742 ALTSDGYYKWNDYKY
-757 EKQPVFDFSDG
+757 EKQPVFDFSDNVYYT
-768 APAQFVF
+768 FVY

-786 EDNLY
+786 HADGYQNY
-791 LGQYSL
+791 TL

-805 GDFLKSTVSGEFS
+805 GDFLKSSVSCELP
-818 GSGNIYSYMDINN
+818 GSGYMYDDRVDINN
-831 DGLMERFYRGYDGNH
+831 DGLMECSFRDNNGLYRI
-846 YFYRTD
+846 D
-852 MNEGL
+852 MNECL

-864 LGDQSKN
+864 LGDQSKI
-871 IDFCLDVCADF
+871 IDLYLKACADF

-889 ILGNTK
+889 IPSRVKVGNDYYE
-895 GEDGYPYWAILFNE
+895 GILYNE
-909 GNGRWTV
+909 GNGRWTFKPV
-916 KHILQTNEP
+916 SSCRSDMYT
-925 LADIV
+925 
-930 VYDVDGDGY
+930 YDVDGDGY
-939 VDIVRNYWTRKAVS
+939 VDLVLNNNGLSYYSKVLRNL
-953 RNRGNR
+953 GNR
-959 EFADWEELDGYLL
+959 EFAELEDLDGYLL

-981 ADLQLSDD
+981 ADLQQFKD
-989 GRSVIVSNHG
+989 GSIIVSNHG
-999 SPVQVP
+999 SPVLVP
-1005 MNFDLFRSDFADIN
+1005 FTRYDLYGSDFVDIN
-1019 NDGVPDYIDIG
+1019 NDGVPDCSFNG
-1030 GSVIMRIAN
+1030 ALMRIAN

-1046 PTTLIATQTA
+1046 PTTLIAAQTA

-1080 SIKEKGATGDDAYI
+1080 SIKEKGATGDGAYI
-1094 WSPLNATSNQARM
+1094 WSPLNATNDKARM
-1107 SLVPGIPTYY
+1107 SLVRGIPTYY

-1199 LSKAGYIKWN
+1199 LSKNGYIKWN

-1243 PARALAGQTLVVD
+1243 PARALAGQTLVLD
-1256 MPECMRNVGAKVSV
+1256 MPECMRNEGAKVSV

-1290 PEQDGDCQ
+1290 PEQDGNCQ
-1298 LTITYADDVW
+1298 LTITYADEVW

-1321 GQNWTPQI
+1321 GKNWTPQI

-1394 YRYQMTLSTIY
+1394 YRYQMTLSTTY
-1405 GVETLSSTVHATMH
+1405 GVETLPSKVHATMH
-1419 VLANRGLGNDIN
+1419 VLANHGLGNDIN

-1450 TSPDNMQLVDRLSG
+1450 ASPDNMQIVDRLSG

-1489 ELSGKAKAKTIANDE
+1489 ELSAKAKAKTIANDE
-1504 IVSNIISSADAYS
+1504 IVSNIISSADAYN

-1529 EEEATFT
+1529 EEEAMFT

-1575 VMQLIPGTKG
+1575 VMQLIPGTTG
-1585 GEVVVQAKAID
+1585 GEVIVQAKAID

-1616 VEANADGVKI
+1616 VETNADGVKI
-1626 SAMLGGVRLTGI
+1626 SAMLGGVMLTGI
-1638 TNPTDVIVTTANGT
+1638 TNPTDVLVTTANGT

-1659 AADHR
+1659 AADHH
-1664 IALSNGL
+1664 IVLGNGL

-1677 NRVGKVMVR
+1677 NRVCKVMVR

>member
-1 MCFPLGAATA
+1 MKKSIFLIVASLALAPISFGNKA
-11 ILHEGGI
+11 I
-18 SVQASGRLWAITVIF
+18 
-33 PEKEWL
+33 
-39 FQQKVSM
+39 
-46 RKLTSVILTNNVQ
+46 
-59 WSTFRLPI
+59 
-67 WFRSV
+67 
-72 NFAILMMLHDTC
+72 
-84 RAMMKRLTLQYIIY
+84 
-98 MKRKTNLLIAACMAL
+98 
-113 SPALMGTE
+113 
-121 AAAQTF
+121 AQTF

-136 YYADINDDGKQ
+136 CYADINDDGKQ
-147 EYFLYGKW
+147 EYFLNGKW
-155 RTLAGEELCSLPD
+155 RTLAGEELYSLPD
-168 GMGVNAM
+168 GMGVNMM

-247 INQGYVYVP
+247 INKGYVYVP

-279 ELQGAMDAT
+279 ELQEAMDAT
-288 GGNGTFSVSN
+288 GGNGTFSVNN
-298 NSSFSG
+298 NSPFSG
-304 FCSGKGVSFPV
+304 FSSGKGASFPV

-337 SYLSL
+337 SYMSL
-342 GDGRY
+342 GEGRY

-385 QGFKDVS
+385 QGFRDVA

-403 MLDCDGDGHLDIL
+403 MLDCDGDGLLDIL
-416 AAVTAED
+416 AAVTTGD

-435 GTFKRTVRSFE
+435 GKFKRTVRSFE
-446 ELVNWEAPYFI
+446 ESVDWVGPYFI
-457 NNNGLPSMVSY
+457 NNNGLPSMVSHT
-468 ADGDLMCWN
+468 GEDLMCWN
-477 WDASFNVEK
+477 WDASFNVGK

-500 LLDVDGDGKID
+500 LMDLDGDGKID
-511 MPGQADSKEFGIFH
+511 MPCERESREFGIFH

-543 LLDKSTGLLRAE
+543 LLDKSTGMLRAE

-589 SLFTLASAGSWGTSS
+589 SLFTLASAGSWGTGS

-624 AKQDGILAVPSV
+624 ARQDGILAVPSV

-657 MKCEMKGLPDGRLV
+657 MKCEMKALPDGRLV

-695 NGMTISRRIEL
+695 DGMTISRRIEV
-706 QPVRVESTYLNYSAK
+706 QPVRAESTYLNYSPK

-728 LGFCFD
+728 LRFCFD

-742 AMAGSGYYKWNGHKY
+742 AMADDGYYKWNGYRY

-768 APAQFVF
+768 APIHFVF

-786 EDNLY
+786 ENDLY

-805 GDFLKSTVSGEFS
+805 GDFLKSNVSSEFS
-818 GSGNIYSYMDINN
+818 GSGNLDSYIDINN
-831 DGLMERFYRGYDGNH
+831 DGLMERFYSGYDGTR
-846 YFYRTD
+846 YFCRTD

-857 VKTDYMD
+857 VKAEGLFD
-864 LGDQSKN
+864 LGDQLKN
-871 IDFCLDVCADF
+871 MGLCLDACADF

-916 KHILQTNEP
+916 KPILQTNEP

-1046 PTTLIATQTA
+1046 PTTLIAAQTA

-1080 SIKEKGATGDDAYI
+1080 SIKEKGATGDGAYI
-1094 WSPLNATSNQARM
+1094 WSPLNATNDKARM

-1127 SRFQAGKTYEICV
+1127 NRFQAGKTYEICV

-1199 LSKAGYIKWN
+1199 LSKNGYIKWN

-1243 PARALAGQTLVVD
+1243 PARALAGQTLVLD
-1256 MPECMRNVGAKVSV
+1256 MPECMRNEGAKVSV
-1270 TSDEAKVAYDANS
+1270 TSDEAKVAYDATS

-1290 PEQDGDCQ
+1290 PEQDGNCQ

-1340 IQWDEQNLPAP
+1340 IQWDAQNLPAP

-1376 PMSQGKYVDEQ
+1376 PMSQCKYVDEQ

-1394 YRYQMTLSTIY
+1394 YRYQMTLSTTY
-1405 GVETLSSTVHATMH
+1405 GVETLPSKVHATMH
-1419 VLANRGLGNDIN
+1419 VLANHGLGNDIN

-1450 TSPDNMQLVDRLSG
+1450 ASPDNMQIVDRLSG

-1489 ELSGKAKAKTIANDE
+1489 ELSAKAKAKTIANDE

-1569 NLSDDG
+1569 SLSDDG
-1575 VMQLIPGTKG
+1575 VMQLIPGTTG
-1585 GEVVVQAKAID
+1585 GEVIVQAKAID

-1616 VEANADGVKI
+1616 VETNADGVKI
-1626 SAMLGGVRLTGI
+1626 SAMLGGVMLTGI
-1638 TNPTDVIVTTANGT
+1638 TNPTDVLVTTANGT

-1659 AADHR
+1659 AADHH
-1664 IALSNGL
+1664 IALGNGL

>member
-1 MCFPLGAATA
+1 MKKSIFLIVASLALAPISFGNKA
-11 ILHEGGI
+11 I
-18 SVQASGRLWAITVIF
+18 
-33 PEKEWL
+33 
-39 FQQKVSM
+39 
-46 RKLTSVILTNNVQ
+46 
-59 WSTFRLPI
+59 
-67 WFRSV
+67 
-72 NFAILMMLHDTC
+72 
-84 RAMMKRLTLQYIIY
+84 
-98 MKRKTNLLIAACMAL
+98 
-113 SPALMGTE
+113 
-121 AAAQTF
+121 AQTF

-168 GMGVNAM
+168 GMGINAM
-175 VCSMFYITAN
+175 TCSMFYITAN

-247 INQGYVYVP
+247 INTGYVYVP

-279 ELQGAMDAT
+279 ELHGAMDAT

-304 FCSGKGVSFPV
+304 FCSGKGASFPV

-347 YLASIAARKVR
+347 YLASIAAKKLRF
-358 AGDVNGDGLTDLLV
+358 GDVNGDGLTDLLV

-385 QGFKDVS
+385 QGFRDVA
-392 LLSNNNLRDVY
+392 LLSNGNLRDVY
-403 MLDCDGDGHLDIL
+403 MLDCDGDGLLDIL
-416 AAVTAED
+416 AAVTTGD

-435 GTFKRTVRSFE
+435 GKFKRTVRSFE
-446 ELVNWEAPYFI
+446 ESVDWVGPYFI
-457 NNNGLPSMVSY
+457 NNNGLPSMVSH
-468 ADGDLMCWN
+468 AGEDLMCWN
-477 WDASFNVEK
+477 WDASFNVGK

-500 LLDVDGDGKID
+500 LMDLDGDGKID
-511 MPGQADSKEFGIFH
+511 MPCERESREFGIFH

-543 LLDKSTGLLRAE
+543 LLDKSTGMLRAE

-589 SLFTLASAGSWGTSS
+589 SLFTLASAGSWGTGS

-624 AKQDGILAVPSV
+624 ARQDGILAVPSV

-695 NGMTISRRIEL
+695 DGMTISRRIEV
-706 QPVRVESTYLNYSAK
+706 QPVRLESTYLNYSPK

-728 LGFCFD
+728 LRFCFD
-734 FAQLGALQ
+734 FAQLGTLQ

-757 EKQPVFDFSDG
+757 EKQPVFDFSDS

-786 EDNLY
+786 ENDLY

-797 KVAVNQGD
+797 RVAVNQGD
-805 GDFLKSTVSGEFS
+805 GDFLKSNVSSEFS
-818 GSGNIYSYMDINN
+818 GSGNMDSYIDINN
-831 DGLMERFYRGYDGNH
+831 DGLMERFYSGYDGTRG
-846 YFYRTD
+846 FYRVD

-864 LGDQSKN
+864 LGDQLKN
-871 IDFCLDVCADF
+871 MGSNFNLCADF

-889 ILGNTK
+889 ILCTARN
-895 GEDGYPYWAILFNE
+895 ESDRQILAVIFNE

-916 KHILQTNEP
+916 KPIPQALEFSMD
-925 LADIV
+925 LV
-930 VYDVDGDGY
+930 LYDVDGNGY
-939 VDIVRNYWTRKAVS
+939 IDIVENYWKRKRVL
-953 RNRGNR
+953 RNLGNR
-959 EFADWEELDGYLL
+959 EFAELEDLDGFLL

-989 GRSVIVSNHG
+989 GWSVIVSNHG

-1005 MNFDLFRSDFADIN
+1005 LNARLYGADFADIN
-1019 NDGVPDYIDIG
+1019 NDGVPDC
-1030 GSVIMRIAN
+1030 GSVLMRIAN

-1080 SIKEKGATGDDAYI
+1080 SIKEKGATGDGAYI
-1094 WSPLNATSNQARM
+1094 WSPLNATNDKARM

-1199 LSKAGYIKWN
+1199 LSKNGYIKWN

-1243 PARALAGQTLVVD
+1243 PARALAGQTLVLD
-1256 MPECMRNVGAKVSV
+1256 MPECMRNEGAKVSV
-1270 TSDEAKVAYDANS
+1270 TSDEAKVAYDANT

-1290 PEQDGDCQ
+1290 PEQDGNCQ
-1298 LTITYADDVW
+1298 LTITYADEVW

-1321 GQNWTPQI
+1321 GKNWTPQI

-1394 YRYQMTLSTIY
+1394 YRYQITLSTTY
-1405 GVETLSSTVHATMH
+1405 GVETLPSKVHATMH
-1419 VLANRGLGNDIN
+1419 VLANHGLGNDIN

-1450 TSPDNMQLVDRLSG
+1450 TSPDNMQIVDRLSG

-1489 ELSGKAKAKTIANDE
+1489 ELSAKAKAKTIANDE

-1517 VNAVQSIEIATR
+1517 INAVQSIEIATR

-1575 VMQLIPGTKG
+1575 VMQLIPGTTG
-1585 GEVVVQAKAID
+1585 GEVIVQAKAID

-1616 VEANADGVKI
+1616 VETNADGVKI
-1626 SAMLGGVRLTGI
+1626 SAMLGGVMLTGI
-1638 TNPTDVIVTTANGT
+1638 TNPTDVLVTTANGT

-1659 AADHR
+1659 AADHH
-1664 IALSNGL
+1664 IALGNGL

-1677 NRVGKVMVR
+1677 NRVCKVMVR

>member
-1 MCFPLGAATA
+1 MKKSIFLIVASLALAPISFGNKA
-11 ILHEGGI
+11 I
-18 SVQASGRLWAITVIF
+18 
-33 PEKEWL
+33 
-39 FQQKVSM
+39 
-46 RKLTSVILTNNVQ
+46 
-59 WSTFRLPI
+59 
-67 WFRSV
+67 
-72 NFAILMMLHDTC
+72 
-84 RAMMKRLTLQYIIY
+84 
-98 MKRKTNLLIAACMAL
+98 
-113 SPALMGTE
+113 
-121 AAAQTF
+121 AQTF
-127 EKLFEWAPD
+127 EKLFEGDSYVP
-136 YYADINDDGKQ
+136 YLYADINDDGKQ
-147 EYFLYGKW
+147 EYVLYGKW
-155 RTLAGEELCSLPD
+155 RTLAGKELYSFPE
-168 GMGVNAM
+168 GSAIWPNAM
-175 VCSMFYITAN
+175 LYLTAN
-185 PVPGFASAANN
+185 PVPGFFITAND
-196 YYKTGGD
+196 YEDIRGD
-203 VFYMKDGKYV
+203 VIFIKDGKYV
-213 ITKAYEGD
+213 ISNVYSKAYNGESS
-221 DALMGATWADINLDG
+221 LFGATWADINLDG
-236 RMDVLYWKNEA
+236 RMDMLYWKKERFGNTT
-247 INQGYVYVP
+247 IYYP
-256 YVKMLCADGTF
+256 YVKMMCADGTF
-267 VDQPLEVVTDMD
+267 VEKPLELVTDMD

-298 NSSFSG
+298 NASFSG
-304 FCSGKGVSFPV
+304 FSSGKGASLPV
-315 GPMNVVDLN
+315 GNINVVDLN

-347 YLASIAARKVR
+347 YLASIAAKKLRF
-358 AGDVNGDGLTDLLV
+358 GDVNGDGLTDLLV

-385 QGFKDVS
+385 QGFQDMS
-392 LLSNNNLRDVY
+392 LLSNKNLRNVY

-435 GTFKRTVRSFE
+435 GKFKRIVRSFE
-446 ELVNWEAPYFI
+446 KSVYWEAPYFI

-486 VALTSGVRSFNKFF
+486 VTLTSGVKLPQGYS
-500 LLDVDGDGKID
+500 LLDMDGDGKID
-511 MPGQADSKEFGIFH
+511 VPCERGYQEYGIFH

-533 PPARMQAPKL
+533 PPNKMQAPKL
-543 LLDKSTGLLRAE
+543 LLDKSTGMLRAE

-570 YEFEITSPSGE
+570 YEFEITSPNGE

-614 SGMKGKWSDV
+614 CGMKGKWSDV

-636 ALICPY
+636 ALSCHH
-642 NASTGDTVFVHELSG
+642 NASTGDTIFVRELGG
-657 MKCEMKGLPDGRLV
+657 MECEMKAMPDGRLV
-671 TDKDGRK
+671 TAKDGRK
-678 GFVFASHGTKKI
+678 GFVFALHGTKKI
-690 ELAAQ
+690 EFTAKD
-695 NGMTISRRIEL
+695 GITISRQIEV
-706 QPVRVESTYLNYSAK
+706 QPVRVESAVGK
-721 RFGLPSD
+721 FGIMNTPN
-728 LGFCFD
+728 FCFD
-734 FAQLGALQ
+734 FAQLGTLQ
-742 AMAGSGYYKWNGHKY
+742 ALTSDGYYKWNDYKY

-768 APAQFVF
+768 VYYTFVY

-786 EDNLY
+786 HADGYQNY
-791 LGQYSL
+791 TL

-805 GDFLKSTVSGEFS
+805 GDFLKSSVSCELP
-818 GSGNIYSYMDINN
+818 GSGYMYDDRVDINN
-831 DGLMERFYRGYDGNH
+831 DGLMECSFRDNNGLYRI
-846 YFYRTD
+846 D
-852 MNEGL
+852 MNECL

-864 LGDQSKN
+864 LGDQSKI
-871 IDFCLDVCADF
+871 IDLYLKACADF

-889 ILGNTK
+889 IPSRVKVGNDYYE
-895 GEDGYPYWAILFNE
+895 GILYNE
-909 GNGRWTV
+909 GNGRWTFKPV
-916 KHILQTNEP
+916 SSCRSDMYT
-925 LADIV
+925 
-930 VYDVDGDGY
+930 YDVDGDGY
-939 VDIVRNYWTRKAVS
+939 VDLVLNNNGLSYYSKVLRNL
-953 RNRGNR
+953 GNR
-959 EFADWEELDGYLL
+959 EFAELEDLDGYLL

-981 ADLQLSDD
+981 ADLQQFKD
-989 GRSVIVSNHG
+989 GSIIVSNHG
-999 SPVQVP
+999 SPVLVP
-1005 MNFDLFRSDFADIN
+1005 FTRYDLYGSDFVDIN
-1019 NDGVPDYIDIG
+1019 NDGVPDCSFNG
-1030 GSVIMRIAN
+1030 ALMRIAN
-1039 NNTAPTA
+1039 NNTAPIA
-1046 PTTLIATQTA
+1046 PTTLIAAQTA

-1080 SIKEKGATGDDAYI
+1080 SIKEKGATGDGAYI
-1094 WSPLNATSNQARM
+1094 WSPLNATNDKARM
-1107 SLVPGIPTYY
+1107 SLVRGIPTYY

-1127 SRFQAGKTYEICV
+1127 NRFQAGKTYEICV

-1185 VQGALSIRQAEGMD
+1185 VLGSLSIRQAEGMD
-1199 LSKAGYIKWN
+1199 LSKNGYIKWN

-1243 PARALAGQTLVVD
+1243 PARALAGQTLVLD
-1256 MPECMRNVGAKVSV
+1256 MPECMRNEGAKVSV

-1290 PEQDGDCQ
+1290 PEQDGNCQ
-1298 LTITYADDVW
+1298 LTITYADEVW

-1321 GQNWTPQI
+1321 GKNWTPQI

-1394 YRYQMTLSTIY
+1394 YRYQMTLSTTY
-1405 GVETLSSTVHATMH
+1405 GVETLPSKVHATMH
-1419 VLANRGLGNDIN
+1419 VLANHGLGNDIN

-1450 TSPDNMQLVDRLSG
+1450 ASPDNMQIVDRLSG

-1489 ELSGKAKAKTIANDE
+1489 ELSAKAKAKTIANDE

-1517 VNAVQSIEIATR
+1517 INAVQSIEIATR
-1529 EEEATFT
+1529 EEEAMFT

-1542 HLLAYVTPS
+1542 YVTPS

-1575 VMQLIPGTKG
+1575 VMQLIPGTTG
-1585 GEVVVQAKAID
+1585 GEVIVQAKAID

-1616 VEANADGVKI
+1616 VETNADGVKI
-1626 SAMLGGVRLTGI
+1626 SAMLGGVILTGI
-1638 TNPTDVIVTTANGT
+1638 TNPTDVLVTTANGT

-1659 AADHR
+1659 AADHH
-1664 IALSNGL
+1664 IALGNGL

-1677 NRVGKVMVR
+1677 NRVCKVMVR